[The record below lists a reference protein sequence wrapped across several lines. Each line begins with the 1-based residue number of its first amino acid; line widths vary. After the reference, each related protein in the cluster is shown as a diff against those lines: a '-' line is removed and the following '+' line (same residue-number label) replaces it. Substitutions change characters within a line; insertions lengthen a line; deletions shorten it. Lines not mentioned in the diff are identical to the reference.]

1 MRVNTIK
8 KIIAAILAAVLCFGV
23 LPSRSFFNTLSAVVK
38 AANADSLNEAYADG
52 TSLMPIG
59 PAFTVDT
66 LLSWE
71 PTNDPD
77 SDYSRSVVPLADR
90 YTGFTVNDYA
100 NPDAKLMVCS
110 LANSKHDATNAQG
123 QESFSSYAFNYWQ
136 YATSFVYWSGS
147 KRGQVV
153 VPTGEF
159 TDAAHTNGV
168 PVMGTIFFDWGG
180 NSSVV
185 ENFVRNY
192 RSVADK
198 LIEVMEY
205 YGFDGYF
212 FNEETA
218 VDYTTAGNLRSMIAY
233 MRQQRPNML
242 IGWYDSITDSGNLSY
257 QDAVNGSNSGWVSA
271 GVNEFFMN
279 YNWTTQ
285 DVNTTVSTMQG
296 LGKSQYEAFAG
307 LDVQQNCM
315 NTNFS
320 SNYLLNNNNN
330 KLKLSLALYCPNS
343 TMGLSGDGADF
354 HEVERQFYVN
364 GGDPRSTS
372 SSGWAGMSRFF
383 ADHTTII
390 SAPFVTN
397 FNSGHGKA
405 FYIDGVK
412 SRDAEW
418 SYQSV
423 QDVMPTWTWIIDSN
437 GQKLSGAYDFEDA
450 YNGGSSIKFYGSLT
464 ANKPNNIMLYSTN
477 LDINGSTNIAVTA
490 KNDRGLMKLVAYYGD
505 SSTSSYANCQKATFA
520 LDASSGGWTTSNV
533 SLASLSG
540 KKLYAIG
547 FEIGGTSNVSD
558 YQVNIGRLAVTDSE
572 AAAASASNARLEEI
586 IYLDAYTAE
595 ARIKW
600 NGNNASTYEI
610 YRLNADGTRTLIM
623 ETPNTA
629 YYIPNLV
636 RNDDQAD
643 VTIEVVPVNANGVR
657 GESSRFTIDWP
668 YENGDTEKL
677 SDVTVPVNICPL
689 AEVTG
694 YSAQNDGEPA
704 SKAIDGTSENGSKW
718 CATNAQS
725 GWMTIKLDQPR
736 TIKRIRIEHAEYGGE
751 AQNMNTIAFSVQYKS
766 GNNWVTAYSTNNN
779 SSAVTDELITPVTA
793 QEWRLYI
800 SNSGSSAWGAIRIYE
815 WQMFETT
822 ERNRTDIV
830 LMKFAS
836 AKNNKGASDTFSL
849 THAPTGS
856 TVRLYLRDANGNYTQ
871 IASKEAQ
878 SSTVSFTGLDYGSDA
893 GRVFYTVQ
901 EGKQEESIK
910 LSTAFDAEPGAV
922 KYSITVV
929 QPANG
934 TVSASAT
941 SATAGTTVKLTA
953 TPAEGYTLDYF
964 TLDGARINGDTFIMP
979 ARNVEV
985 SAVFTANAYS
995 ITVVQP
1001 TGGTVSASATSATA
1015 GTTVKLTATPAEGYT
1030 LDYFTLDGARINGN
1044 TFSMPARNVEVSAV
1058 FTANAYSITV
1068 VQPTGGTVSAS
1079 TTSAAAG
1086 TTIELTATPAEG
1098 YTLDYFTL
1106 DGERI
1111 NGDTFSMPARNVEVS
1126 AVFTANA
1133 YSITVVQ
1140 PTGGTVSASATSA
1153 TAGTTVK
1160 LTATPAEGYTLDYFT
1175 LDGARINGDTFI
1187 MPARNVEVSAVFTA
1201 NAYSITV
1208 VQPTGGTVSASATSA
1223 TAGTTVKLTATPA
1236 EGYTLDYF
1244 TLDGAR
1250 INGDTFIM
1258 PARNVEVSAVFT
1270 ANAYS
1275 ITVVQP
1281 TGGTVS
1287 ASATSAT
1294 AGTTVKLTATPA
1306 EGYTLDYFT
1315 LDGARI
1321 NGDTFIMPARNVEVS
1336 AVFTANAYSITV
1348 VQPAGGTVSASKL
1361 SAFFGEAV
1369 ELTAVPD
1376 EGYELSHYVVNGA
1389 ANNGGTFTMPA
1400 RDVIVTAVFT
1410 KVAEPSVNLALNATI
1425 YYSNKKY
1432 PDYAKNGPQHA
1443 FDGKMSDRE
1452 ADKWHASGVNGWVA
1466 FDIHTPVANP
1476 ILKIYHA
1483 GSAGENSNLN
1493 TSSWDVYILNER
1505 YLTEEAY
1512 FNMDRSTQ
1520 NRVCQIAWFWKR
1532 IHVTTGNTADISID
1546 HIDMPEARRLF
1557 KINMRKT
1564 NQTGYPYYLNVYEIE
1579 MYAGN

>member
-8 KIIAAILAAVLCFGV
+8 KIIAALLAAVFCFGV
-23 LPSRSFFNTLSAVVK
+23 LPSRSFFSTLSAVVK

-233 MRQQRPNML
+233 MRQQKPNML

-285 DVNTTVSTMQG
+285 DVNTTVSTMQN

-315 NTNFS
+315 NTYFS
-320 SNYLLNNNNN
+320 SNYLLNNSN

-600 NGNNASTYEI
+600 NGNNASSYEI

-718 CATNAQS
+718 CATNKQS

-736 TIKRIRIEHAEYGGE
+736 TIKRIRIEHAQYGGE

-766 GNNWVTAYSTNNN
+766 GNNWVTVYSTNNN

-922 KYSITVV
+922 KYSINVV

-964 TLDGARINGDTFIMP
+964 TLDGARING
-979 ARNVEV
+979 N
-985 SAVFTANAYS
+985 
-995 ITVVQP
+995 
-1001 TGGTVSASATSATA
+1001 
-1015 GTTVKLTATPAEGYT
+1015 
-1030 LDYFTLDGARINGN
+1030 
-1044 TFSMPARNVEVSAV
+1044 
-1058 FTANAYSITV
+1058 
-1068 VQPTGGTVSAS
+1068 
-1079 TTSAAAG
+1079 
-1086 TTIELTATPAEG
+1086 
-1098 YTLDYFTL
+1098 
-1106 DGERI
+1106 
-1111 NGDTFSMPARNVEVS
+1111 
-1126 AVFTANA
+1126 
-1133 YSITVVQ
+1133 
-1140 PTGGTVSASATSA
+1140 
-1153 TAGTTVK
+1153 
-1160 LTATPAEGYTLDYFT
+1160 
-1175 LDGARINGDTFI
+1175 
-1187 MPARNVEVSAVFTA
+1187 
-1201 NAYSITV
+1201 
-1208 VQPTGGTVSASATSA
+1208 
-1223 TAGTTVKLTATPA
+1223 
-1236 EGYTLDYF
+1236 
-1244 TLDGAR
+1244 
-1250 INGDTFIM
+1250 
-1258 PARNVEVSAVFT
+1258 
-1270 ANAYS
+1270 
-1275 ITVVQP
+1275 
-1281 TGGTVS
+1281 
-1287 ASATSAT
+1287 
-1294 AGTTVKLTATPA
+1294 
-1306 EGYTLDYFT
+1306 
-1315 LDGARI
+1315 
-1321 NGDTFIMPARNVEVS
+1321 TFIMPARNVEVS

-1348 VQPAGGTVSASKL
+1348 VQPANGTVSASKL

-1410 KVAEPSVNLALNATI
+1410 KVAEPSVNLALNATV

-1443 FDGKMSDRE
+1443 FDGKMSDPE
-1452 ADKWHASGVNGWVA
+1452 ADKWHASGINGWVA

-1483 GSAGENSNLN
+1483 GSAGEDSNLN

-1564 NQTGYPYYLNVYEIE
+1564 NQTGYPYHLNVYEIE

>member
-8 KIIAAILAAVLCFGV
+8 KIIAAILATVLCFGV

-218 VDYTTAGNLRSMIAY
+218 VNYTTAGNLRSMIAY

-285 DVNTTVSTMQG
+285 DVNTTVSTMQN

-315 NTNFS
+315 NTYFS
-320 SNYLLNNNNN
+320 SNYLLNNSN

-505 SSTSSYANCQKATFA
+505 SSTSSYANCQKAAFA

-547 FEIGGTSNVSD
+547 FEIGDTSNVSD

-600 NGNNASTYEI
+600 NGNNASSYEI

-704 SKAIDGTSENGSKW
+704 WKAIDGTSENGSKW
-718 CATNAQS
+718 CATNKQS

-766 GNNWVTAYSTNNN
+766 GNNWVTVYSTTNN

-800 SNSGSSAWGAIRIYE
+800 YNSGSSAWGAIRIYE
-815 WQMFETT
+815 WQMFEST
-822 ERNRTDIV
+822 ERERSDIV

-849 THAPTGS
+849 THAPTSS

-901 EGKQEESIK
+901 EGVQEESIK

-922 KYSITVV
+922 KYSINVV

-934 TVSASAT
+934 SVAASA
-941 SATAGTTVKLTA
+941 
-953 TPAEGYTLDYF
+953 
-964 TLDGARINGDTFIMP
+964 
-979 ARNVEV
+979 
-985 SAVFTANAYS
+985 
-995 ITVVQP
+995 
-1001 TGGTVSASATSATA
+1001 
-1015 GTTVKLTATPAEGYT
+1015 
-1030 LDYFTLDGARINGN
+1030 
-1044 TFSMPARNVEVSAV
+1044 
-1058 FTANAYSITV
+1058 
-1068 VQPTGGTVSAS
+1068 
-1079 TTSAAAG
+1079 TSAAAG
-1086 TTIELTATPAEG
+1086 TIIELAATPAEG

-1106 DGERI
+1106 DGE
-1111 NGDTFSMPARNVEVS
+1111 
-1126 AVFTANA
+1126 
-1133 YSITVVQ
+1133 
-1140 PTGGTVSASATSA
+1140 
-1153 TAGTTVK
+1153 
-1160 LTATPAEGYTLDYFT
+1160 
-1175 LDGARINGDTFI
+1175 
-1187 MPARNVEVSAVFTA
+1187 
-1201 NAYSITV
+1201 
-1208 VQPTGGTVSASATSA
+1208 
-1223 TAGTTVKLTATPA
+1223 
-1236 EGYTLDYF
+1236 
-1244 TLDGAR
+1244 
-1250 INGDTFIM
+1250 
-1258 PARNVEVSAVFT
+1258 
-1270 ANAYS
+1270 
-1275 ITVVQP
+1275 
-1281 TGGTVS
+1281 
-1287 ASATSAT
+1287 
-1294 AGTTVKLTATPA
+1294 
-1306 EGYTLDYFT
+1306 
-1315 LDGARI
+1315 RI

-1348 VQPAGGTVSASKL
+1348 VQPAGGTVSASATSAAAGTTVKLTATPAEGYTLDYFTLDGERINGNTFSMPARNVEVSAVFTANAYSITVVQPAGGTVTASKL

-1452 ADKWHASGVNGWVA
+1452 ADKWHASGINGWVA

-1483 GSAGENSNLN
+1483 GSAGEGSDLN

-1520 NRVCQIAWFWKR
+1520 NRVCQIAWFWKK
-1532 IHVTTGNTADISID
+1532 IHVTNGNTADISVD

>member
-1 MRVNTIK
+1 M
-8 KIIAAILAAVLCFGV
+8 IL
-23 LPSRSFFNTLSAVVK
+23 N
-38 AANADSLNEAYADG
+38 
-52 TSLMPIG
+52 
-59 PAFTVDT
+59 
-66 LLSWE
+66 
-71 PTNDPD
+71 
-77 SDYSRSVVPLADR
+77 
-90 YTGFTVNDYA
+90 
-100 NPDAKLMVCS
+100 
-110 LANSKHDATNAQG
+110 
-123 QESFSSYAFNYWQ
+123 
-136 YATSFVYWSGS
+136 SFV
-147 KRGQVV
+147 
-153 VPTGEF
+153 
-159 TDAAHTNGV
+159 
-168 PVMGTIFFDWGG
+168 
-180 NSSVV
+180 
-185 ENFVRNY
+185 
-192 RSVADK
+192 
-198 LIEVMEY
+198 
-205 YGFDGYF
+205 
-212 FNEETA
+212 
-218 VDYTTAGNLRSMIAY
+218 
-233 MRQQRPNML
+233 
-242 IGWYDSITDSGNLSY
+242 
-257 QDAVNGSNSGWVSA
+257 
-271 GVNEFFMN
+271 
-279 YNWTTQ
+279 
-285 DVNTTVSTMQG
+285 TV
-296 LGKSQYEAFAG
+296 
-307 LDVQQNCM
+307 
-315 NTNFS
+315 
-320 SNYLLNNNNN
+320 
-330 KLKLSLALYCPNS
+330 
-343 TMGLSGDGADF
+343 
-354 HEVERQFYVN
+354 
-364 GGDPRSTS
+364 
-372 SSGWAGMSRFF
+372 
-383 ADHTTII
+383 
-390 SAPFVTN
+390 
-397 FNSGHGKA
+397 
-405 FYIDGVK
+405 
-412 SRDAEW
+412 
-418 SYQSV
+418 
-423 QDVMPTWTWIIDSN
+423 
-437 GQKLSGAYDFEDA
+437 
-450 YNGGSSIKFYGSLT
+450 
-464 ANKPNNIMLYSTN
+464 
-477 LDINGSTNIAVTA
+477 
-490 KNDRGLMKLVAYYGD
+490 
-505 SSTSSYANCQKATFA
+505 
-520 LDASSGGWTTSNV
+520 
-533 SLASLSG
+533 
-540 KKLYAIG
+540 
-547 FEIGGTSNVSD
+547 

-643 VTIEVVPVNANGVR
+643 VTVEVVPVNANGVR

-704 SKAIDGTSENGSKW
+704 WKAIDGTSENGSKW
-718 CATNAQS
+718 CATNKQS

-751 AQNMNTIAFSVQYKS
+751 SQDMNTIAFSVQYKS
-766 GNNWVTAYSTNNN
+766 GNNWVTVYSTNNN

-800 SNSGSSAWGAIRIYE
+800 NNSGSSAWGAIRIYE

-922 KYSITVV
+922 KYSINVV

-934 TVSASAT
+934 SVAASAT

-964 TLDGARINGDTFIMP
+964 TLDGERINGDTFIMP
-979 ARNVEV
+979 ARNVDV

-1015 GTTVKLTATPAEGYT
+1015 GTTIELTASPAEGYT
-1030 LDYFTLDGARINGN
+1030 LDYFTLDGA
-1044 TFSMPARNVEVSAV
+1044 
-1058 FTANAYSITV
+1058 
-1068 VQPTGGTVSAS
+1068 
-1079 TTSAAAG
+1079 
-1086 TTIELTATPAEG
+1086 
-1098 YTLDYFTL
+1098 
-1106 DGERI
+1106 RI

-1140 PTGGTVSASATSA
+1140 PASGSVAASATSA
-1153 TAGTTVK
+1153 TAGTTIE

-1175 LDGARINGDTFI
+1175 LDGARINGNTFI

-1208 VQPTGGTVSASATSA
+1208 VQPAGGTVSASATFA
-1223 TAGTTVKLTATPA
+1223 TAGTTIELTATPA

-1244 TLDGAR
+1244 TLDGER
-1250 INGDTFIM
+1250 INGNTFSM
-1258 PARNVEVSAVFT
+1258 PA
-1270 ANAYS
+1270 
-1275 ITVVQP
+1275 Q
-1281 TGGTVS
+1281 
-1287 ASATSAT
+1287 
-1294 AGTTVKLTATPA
+1294 
-1306 EGYTLDYFT
+1306 
-1315 LDGARI
+1315 
-1321 NGDTFIMPARNVEVS
+1321 NVEVS

-1389 ANNGGTFTMPA
+1389 ANSGGTFTMPA

-1425 YYSNKKY
+1425 YYFNKKY

-1443 FDGKMSDRE
+1443 FDGKMSDPE

-1483 GSAGENSNLN
+1483 GSAGESSNLN

-1564 NQTGYPYYLNVYEIE
+1564 NQTGYPYHLNVYEIE

>member
-1 MRVNTIK
+1 M
-8 KIIAAILAAVLCFGV
+8 IL
-23 LPSRSFFNTLSAVVK
+23 N
-38 AANADSLNEAYADG
+38 
-52 TSLMPIG
+52 
-59 PAFTVDT
+59 
-66 LLSWE
+66 
-71 PTNDPD
+71 
-77 SDYSRSVVPLADR
+77 
-90 YTGFTVNDYA
+90 
-100 NPDAKLMVCS
+100 
-110 LANSKHDATNAQG
+110 
-123 QESFSSYAFNYWQ
+123 
-136 YATSFVYWSGS
+136 SFV
-147 KRGQVV
+147 
-153 VPTGEF
+153 
-159 TDAAHTNGV
+159 
-168 PVMGTIFFDWGG
+168 
-180 NSSVV
+180 
-185 ENFVRNY
+185 
-192 RSVADK
+192 
-198 LIEVMEY
+198 
-205 YGFDGYF
+205 
-212 FNEETA
+212 
-218 VDYTTAGNLRSMIAY
+218 
-233 MRQQRPNML
+233 
-242 IGWYDSITDSGNLSY
+242 
-257 QDAVNGSNSGWVSA
+257 
-271 GVNEFFMN
+271 
-279 YNWTTQ
+279 
-285 DVNTTVSTMQG
+285 TV
-296 LGKSQYEAFAG
+296 
-307 LDVQQNCM
+307 
-315 NTNFS
+315 
-320 SNYLLNNNNN
+320 
-330 KLKLSLALYCPNS
+330 
-343 TMGLSGDGADF
+343 
-354 HEVERQFYVN
+354 
-364 GGDPRSTS
+364 
-372 SSGWAGMSRFF
+372 
-383 ADHTTII
+383 
-390 SAPFVTN
+390 
-397 FNSGHGKA
+397 
-405 FYIDGVK
+405 
-412 SRDAEW
+412 
-418 SYQSV
+418 
-423 QDVMPTWTWIIDSN
+423 
-437 GQKLSGAYDFEDA
+437 
-450 YNGGSSIKFYGSLT
+450 
-464 ANKPNNIMLYSTN
+464 
-477 LDINGSTNIAVTA
+477 
-490 KNDRGLMKLVAYYGD
+490 
-505 SSTSSYANCQKATFA
+505 
-520 LDASSGGWTTSNV
+520 
-533 SLASLSG
+533 
-540 KKLYAIG
+540 
-547 FEIGGTSNVSD
+547 

-600 NGNNASTYEI
+600 SGNNASSYEI

-704 SKAIDGTSENGSKW
+704 WKAIDGTSENGSKW
-718 CATNAQS
+718 CATNKQS

-766 GNNWVTAYSTNNN
+766 GNNWVTVYSTNNN

-929 QPANG
+929 QPTNG
-934 TVSASAT
+934 SVA
-941 SATAGTTVKLTA
+941 
-953 TPAEGYTLDYF
+953 
-964 TLDGARINGDTFIMP
+964 
-979 ARNVEV
+979 
-985 SAVFTANAYS
+985 
-995 ITVVQP
+995 
-1001 TGGTVSASATSATA
+1001 
-1015 GTTVKLTATPAEGYT
+1015 
-1030 LDYFTLDGARINGN
+1030 
-1044 TFSMPARNVEVSAV
+1044 
-1058 FTANAYSITV
+1058 
-1068 VQPTGGTVSAS
+1068 
-1079 TTSAAAG
+1079 
-1086 TTIELTATPAEG
+1086 
-1098 YTLDYFTL
+1098 
-1106 DGERI
+1106 
-1111 NGDTFSMPARNVEVS
+1111 
-1126 AVFTANA
+1126 
-1133 YSITVVQ
+1133 
-1140 PTGGTVSASATSA
+1140 ASATSA

-1258 PARNVEVSAVFT
+1258 PARNVDVSAVFT

-1275 ITVVQP
+1275 I
-1281 TGGTVS
+1281 
-1287 ASATSAT
+1287 
-1294 AGTTVKLTATPA
+1294 
-1306 EGYTLDYFT
+1306 
-1315 LDGARI
+1315 
-1321 NGDTFIMPARNVEVS
+1321 N
-1336 AVFTANAYSITV
+1336 V
-1348 VQPAGGTVSASKL
+1348 VQPANGTVTASKL

-1443 FDGKMSDRE
+1443 FDGKMSDPE
-1452 ADKWHASGVNGWVA
+1452 ADKWHASGINGWVA

-1483 GSAGENSNLN
+1483 GSAGEDSNLN

-1564 NQTGYPYYLNVYEIE
+1564 NQTGYPYHLNVYEIE

>member
-180 NSSVV
+180 NSSIV

-233 MRQQRPNML
+233 MRQQKPNML

-285 DVNTTVSTMQG
+285 DVNTTVSTMQN

-320 SNYLLNNNNN
+320 SNYLLNNSN

-383 ADHTTII
+383 ADHTTIV

-600 NGNNASTYEI
+600 NGNNASSYEI

-629 YYIPNLV
+629 YYIPKLV

-704 SKAIDGTSENGSKW
+704 WKAIDGTSENGSKW
-718 CATNAQS
+718 CATNARS

-751 AQNMNTIAFSVQYKS
+751 AQDMNTIAFSVQYKS
-766 GNNWVTAYSTNNN
+766 GNNWVTVYSTTNN

-800 SNSGSSAWGAIRIYE
+800 YNSGSSAWGAIRIYE
-815 WQMFETT
+815 WQMFEST
-822 ERNRTDIV
+822 ERERSDIV

-849 THAPTGS
+849 THAPTSS

-901 EGKQEESIK
+901 EGVQEESIK

-922 KYSITVV
+922 KYSINVV

-934 TVSASAT
+934 SVAASAT

-953 TPAEGYTLDYF
+953 NPAEGYTLDYF

-1015 GTTVKLTATPAEGYT
+1015 GTTVKLTA
-1030 LDYFTLDGARINGN
+1030 N
-1044 TFSMPARNVEVSAV
+1044 
-1058 FTANAYSITV
+1058 
-1068 VQPTGGTVSAS
+1068 
-1079 TTSAAAG
+1079 
-1086 TTIELTATPAEG
+1086 
-1098 YTLDYFTL
+1098 
-1106 DGERI
+1106 
-1111 NGDTFSMPARNVEVS
+1111 
-1126 AVFTANA
+1126 
-1133 YSITVVQ
+1133 
-1140 PTGGTVSASATSA
+1140 
-1153 TAGTTVK
+1153 
-1160 LTATPAEGYTLDYFT
+1160 PAEGYTLDYFT

-1223 TAGTTVKLTATPA
+1223 TAGTTVKLTA
-1236 EGYTLDYF
+1236 
-1244 TLDGAR
+1244 
-1250 INGDTFIM
+1250 N
-1258 PARNVEVSAVFT
+1258 
-1270 ANAYS
+1270 
-1275 ITVVQP
+1275 
-1281 TGGTVS
+1281 
-1287 ASATSAT
+1287 
-1294 AGTTVKLTATPA
+1294 PA

-1348 VQPAGGTVSASKL
+1348 VQPANGSVAASATSATAGTTVKLTANPAEGYTLDYFTLDGERINGDIFIMPARNVEVSAVFTANAYSITVVQPAGGSVAASATSATAGTTIELAATPAEGYTLDYFTLDGERINGDTFIMPARNVEVSAVFTANAYSITVVQPANGTVSASKL

-1443 FDGKMSDRE
+1443 FDGKMSDPE
-1452 ADKWHASGVNGWVA
+1452 ADKWHASGINGWVA

-1483 GSAGENSNLN
+1483 GSAGEASNLN

-1532 IHVTTGNTADISID
+1532 IHVTTGNTADISVD

>member
-1 MRVNTIK
+1 M
-8 KIIAAILAAVLCFGV
+8 IL
-23 LPSRSFFNTLSAVVK
+23 N
-38 AANADSLNEAYADG
+38 
-52 TSLMPIG
+52 
-59 PAFTVDT
+59 
-66 LLSWE
+66 
-71 PTNDPD
+71 
-77 SDYSRSVVPLADR
+77 
-90 YTGFTVNDYA
+90 
-100 NPDAKLMVCS
+100 
-110 LANSKHDATNAQG
+110 
-123 QESFSSYAFNYWQ
+123 
-136 YATSFVYWSGS
+136 SFV
-147 KRGQVV
+147 
-153 VPTGEF
+153 
-159 TDAAHTNGV
+159 
-168 PVMGTIFFDWGG
+168 
-180 NSSVV
+180 
-185 ENFVRNY
+185 
-192 RSVADK
+192 
-198 LIEVMEY
+198 
-205 YGFDGYF
+205 
-212 FNEETA
+212 
-218 VDYTTAGNLRSMIAY
+218 
-233 MRQQRPNML
+233 
-242 IGWYDSITDSGNLSY
+242 
-257 QDAVNGSNSGWVSA
+257 
-271 GVNEFFMN
+271 
-279 YNWTTQ
+279 
-285 DVNTTVSTMQG
+285 TV
-296 LGKSQYEAFAG
+296 
-307 LDVQQNCM
+307 
-315 NTNFS
+315 
-320 SNYLLNNNNN
+320 
-330 KLKLSLALYCPNS
+330 
-343 TMGLSGDGADF
+343 
-354 HEVERQFYVN
+354 
-364 GGDPRSTS
+364 
-372 SSGWAGMSRFF
+372 
-383 ADHTTII
+383 
-390 SAPFVTN
+390 
-397 FNSGHGKA
+397 
-405 FYIDGVK
+405 
-412 SRDAEW
+412 
-418 SYQSV
+418 
-423 QDVMPTWTWIIDSN
+423 
-437 GQKLSGAYDFEDA
+437 
-450 YNGGSSIKFYGSLT
+450 
-464 ANKPNNIMLYSTN
+464 
-477 LDINGSTNIAVTA
+477 
-490 KNDRGLMKLVAYYGD
+490 
-505 SSTSSYANCQKATFA
+505 
-520 LDASSGGWTTSNV
+520 
-533 SLASLSG
+533 
-540 KKLYAIG
+540 
-547 FEIGGTSNVSD
+547 

-600 NGNNASTYEI
+600 NGNNASSYEI

-704 SKAIDGTSENGSKW
+704 WKAIDGTSENGSKW
-718 CATNAQS
+718 CATNARS

-751 AQNMNTIAFSVQYKS
+751 AQDMNTIAFSVQYKS
-766 GNNWVTAYSTNNN
+766 GNNWVTVYSTNSN

-922 KYSITVV
+922 KYSINVV

-934 TVSASAT
+934 SVAASAT

-1015 GTTVKLTATPAEGYT
+1015 GTTIELTANPAEGYT
-1030 LDYFTLDGARINGN
+1030 LDYFTLDG
-1044 TFSMPARNVEVSAV
+1044 T
-1058 FTANAYSITV
+1058 
-1068 VQPTGGTVSAS
+1068 
-1079 TTSAAAG
+1079 
-1086 TTIELTATPAEG
+1086 
-1098 YTLDYFTL
+1098 
-1106 DGERI
+1106 
-1111 NGDTFSMPARNVEVS
+1111 
-1126 AVFTANA
+1126 
-1133 YSITVVQ
+1133 
-1140 PTGGTVSASATSA
+1140 
-1153 TAGTTVK
+1153 
-1160 LTATPAEGYTLDYFT
+1160 
-1175 LDGARINGDTFI
+1175 
-1187 MPARNVEVSAVFTA
+1187 
-1201 NAYSITV
+1201 
-1208 VQPTGGTVSASATSA
+1208 
-1223 TAGTTVKLTATPA
+1223 
-1236 EGYTLDYF
+1236 
-1244 TLDGAR
+1244 
-1250 INGDTFIM
+1250 
-1258 PARNVEVSAVFT
+1258 
-1270 ANAYS
+1270 
-1275 ITVVQP
+1275 
-1281 TGGTVS
+1281 
-1287 ASATSAT
+1287 
-1294 AGTTVKLTATPA
+1294 
-1306 EGYTLDYFT
+1306 
-1315 LDGARI
+1315 RI

-1348 VQPAGGTVSASKL
+1348 VQPAGGTVTASKL

-1443 FDGKMSDRE
+1443 FDGKMSDPE
-1452 ADKWHASGVNGWVA
+1452 ADKWHASGINGWVA

-1483 GSAGENSNLN
+1483 GSASEDSNLN

-1520 NRVCQIAWFWKR
+1520 NRVCQIAWFWKK
-1532 IHVTTGNTADISID
+1532 IHVTNGNTADISID

-1564 NQTGYPYYLNVYEIE
+1564 NQTGYPYHLNVYEIE

>member
-1 MRVNTIK
+1 MKGKQYEGKYDK
-8 KIIAAILAAVLCFGV
+8 KIIAAILAAVFCFGV

-168 PVMGTIFFDWGG
+168 PVMGTIFFDWNGD
-180 NSSVV
+180 SSVV

-218 VDYTTAGNLRSMIAY
+218 VNYTTAGNLRSMIAY

-285 DVNTTVSTMQG
+285 DVNTTVSTMQN

-315 NTNFS
+315 NTYFS
-320 SNYLLNNNNN
+320 SNYLLNNSN

-477 LDINGSTNIAVTA
+477 LDINGSTNIAVTS

-505 SSTSSYANCQKATFA
+505 SSTSSYANCQKAAFA

-600 NGNNASTYEI
+600 NGNNASSYEI

-643 VTIEVVPVNANGVR
+643 VTVEVVPVNANGVR
-657 GESSRFTIDWP
+657 GESSRFTIDWL

-704 SKAIDGTSENGSKW
+704 WKAIDGTSENGSKW
-718 CATNAQS
+718 CATNARS

-751 AQNMNTIAFSVQYKS
+751 AQDMNTIAFSVQYKS
-766 GNNWVTAYSTNNN
+766 GNNWVTVYSTNSN
-779 SSAVTDELITPVTA
+779 SSDVTDELITPVTA

-849 THAPTGS
+849 TNAPTGS

-922 KYSITVV
+922 KYSINVV

-934 TVSASAT
+934 SVAASAT

-964 TLDGARINGDTFIMP
+964 TLDG
-979 ARNVEV
+979 E
-985 SAVFTANAYS
+985 
-995 ITVVQP
+995 
-1001 TGGTVSASATSATA
+1001 
-1015 GTTVKLTATPAEGYT
+1015 
-1030 LDYFTLDGARINGN
+1030 
-1044 TFSMPARNVEVSAV
+1044 
-1058 FTANAYSITV
+1058 
-1068 VQPTGGTVSAS
+1068 
-1079 TTSAAAG
+1079 
-1086 TTIELTATPAEG
+1086 
-1098 YTLDYFTL
+1098 
-1106 DGERI
+1106 
-1111 NGDTFSMPARNVEVS
+1111 
-1126 AVFTANA
+1126 
-1133 YSITVVQ
+1133 
-1140 PTGGTVSASATSA
+1140 
-1153 TAGTTVK
+1153 
-1160 LTATPAEGYTLDYFT
+1160 
-1175 LDGARINGDTFI
+1175 
-1187 MPARNVEVSAVFTA
+1187 
-1201 NAYSITV
+1201 
-1208 VQPTGGTVSASATSA
+1208 
-1223 TAGTTVKLTATPA
+1223 
-1236 EGYTLDYF
+1236 
-1244 TLDGAR
+1244 
-1250 INGDTFIM
+1250 
-1258 PARNVEVSAVFT
+1258 
-1270 ANAYS
+1270 
-1275 ITVVQP
+1275 
-1281 TGGTVS
+1281 
-1287 ASATSAT
+1287 
-1294 AGTTVKLTATPA
+1294 
-1306 EGYTLDYFT
+1306 
-1315 LDGARI
+1315 RI

-1348 VQPAGGTVSASKL
+1348 VQPANGTVSASATSATAGTTIELTATPAEGYTLDYFTLDGERINGHTFSMPARNVEVSAVFTANAYSITVVQPAGGTVTASKL

-1443 FDGKMSDRE
+1443 FDGKMSDLE
-1452 ADKWHASGVNGWVA
+1452 ADKWHASGINGWVA

-1532 IHVTTGNTADISID
+1532 IHVTTGNTADISVD

>member
-8 KIIAAILAAVLCFGV
+8 KIIAALLAAVFCFGV
-23 LPSRSFFNTLSAVVK
+23 LPSRSFFSTLSAVVK

-233 MRQQRPNML
+233 MRQQKPNML

-285 DVNTTVSTMQG
+285 DVNTTVSTMQN

-315 NTNFS
+315 NTYFS
-320 SNYLLNNNNN
+320 SNYLLNNSN

-600 NGNNASTYEI
+600 NGNNASSYEI

-718 CATNAQS
+718 CATNKQS

-736 TIKRIRIEHAEYGGE
+736 TIKRIRIEHAQYGGE

-766 GNNWVTAYSTNNN
+766 GNNWVTVYSTNNN

-922 KYSITVV
+922 KYSINVV

-964 TLDGARINGDTFIMP
+964 TLDG
-979 ARNVEV
+979 E
-985 SAVFTANAYS
+985 
-995 ITVVQP
+995 
-1001 TGGTVSASATSATA
+1001 
-1015 GTTVKLTATPAEGYT
+1015 
-1030 LDYFTLDGARINGN
+1030 RINGN
-1044 TFSMPARNVEVSAV
+1044 
-1058 FTANAYSITV
+1058 
-1068 VQPTGGTVSAS
+1068 
-1079 TTSAAAG
+1079 
-1086 TTIELTATPAEG
+1086 
-1098 YTLDYFTL
+1098 
-1106 DGERI
+1106 
-1111 NGDTFSMPARNVEVS
+1111 
-1126 AVFTANA
+1126 
-1133 YSITVVQ
+1133 
-1140 PTGGTVSASATSA
+1140 
-1153 TAGTTVK
+1153 
-1160 LTATPAEGYTLDYFT
+1160 
-1175 LDGARINGDTFI
+1175 
-1187 MPARNVEVSAVFTA
+1187 
-1201 NAYSITV
+1201 
-1208 VQPTGGTVSASATSA
+1208 
-1223 TAGTTVKLTATPA
+1223 
-1236 EGYTLDYF
+1236 
-1244 TLDGAR
+1244 
-1250 INGDTFIM
+1250 
-1258 PARNVEVSAVFT
+1258 
-1270 ANAYS
+1270 
-1275 ITVVQP
+1275 
-1281 TGGTVS
+1281 
-1287 ASATSAT
+1287 
-1294 AGTTVKLTATPA
+1294 
-1306 EGYTLDYFT
+1306 
-1315 LDGARI
+1315 
-1321 NGDTFIMPARNVEVS
+1321 TFIMPARNVEVS

-1348 VQPAGGTVSASKL
+1348 VQPANGTVSASKL

-1410 KVAEPSVNLALNATI
+1410 KVAEPSVNLALNATV

-1443 FDGKMSDRE
+1443 FDGKMSDPE
-1452 ADKWHASGVNGWVA
+1452 ADKWHASGINGWVA

-1483 GSAGENSNLN
+1483 GSAGEDSNLN

-1564 NQTGYPYYLNVYEIE
+1564 NQTGYPYHLNVYEIE

>member
-1 MRVNTIK
+1 M
-8 KIIAAILAAVLCFGV
+8 IL
-23 LPSRSFFNTLSAVVK
+23 N
-38 AANADSLNEAYADG
+38 
-52 TSLMPIG
+52 
-59 PAFTVDT
+59 
-66 LLSWE
+66 
-71 PTNDPD
+71 
-77 SDYSRSVVPLADR
+77 
-90 YTGFTVNDYA
+90 
-100 NPDAKLMVCS
+100 
-110 LANSKHDATNAQG
+110 
-123 QESFSSYAFNYWQ
+123 
-136 YATSFVYWSGS
+136 SFV
-147 KRGQVV
+147 
-153 VPTGEF
+153 
-159 TDAAHTNGV
+159 
-168 PVMGTIFFDWGG
+168 
-180 NSSVV
+180 
-185 ENFVRNY
+185 
-192 RSVADK
+192 
-198 LIEVMEY
+198 
-205 YGFDGYF
+205 
-212 FNEETA
+212 
-218 VDYTTAGNLRSMIAY
+218 
-233 MRQQRPNML
+233 
-242 IGWYDSITDSGNLSY
+242 
-257 QDAVNGSNSGWVSA
+257 
-271 GVNEFFMN
+271 
-279 YNWTTQ
+279 
-285 DVNTTVSTMQG
+285 TV
-296 LGKSQYEAFAG
+296 
-307 LDVQQNCM
+307 
-315 NTNFS
+315 
-320 SNYLLNNNNN
+320 
-330 KLKLSLALYCPNS
+330 
-343 TMGLSGDGADF
+343 
-354 HEVERQFYVN
+354 
-364 GGDPRSTS
+364 
-372 SSGWAGMSRFF
+372 
-383 ADHTTII
+383 
-390 SAPFVTN
+390 
-397 FNSGHGKA
+397 
-405 FYIDGVK
+405 
-412 SRDAEW
+412 
-418 SYQSV
+418 
-423 QDVMPTWTWIIDSN
+423 
-437 GQKLSGAYDFEDA
+437 
-450 YNGGSSIKFYGSLT
+450 
-464 ANKPNNIMLYSTN
+464 
-477 LDINGSTNIAVTA
+477 
-490 KNDRGLMKLVAYYGD
+490 
-505 SSTSSYANCQKATFA
+505 
-520 LDASSGGWTTSNV
+520 
-533 SLASLSG
+533 
-540 KKLYAIG
+540 
-547 FEIGGTSNVSD
+547 

-600 NGNNASTYEI
+600 NGNNASSYEI

-704 SKAIDGTSENGSKW
+704 WKAIDGTSENGSKW
-718 CATNAQS
+718 CATNARS

-751 AQNMNTIAFSVQYKS
+751 AQDMNTIAFSVQYKS
-766 GNNWVTAYSTNNN
+766 GNNWVTVYSTTNN

-800 SNSGSSAWGAIRIYE
+800 YNSGSSAWGAIRIYE
-815 WQMFETT
+815 WQMFEST
-822 ERNRTDIV
+822 ERERSDIV

-901 EGKQEESIK
+901 EGVQEESIK

-922 KYSITVV
+922 KYSINVV

-934 TVSASAT
+934 SVAASAT
-941 SATAGTTVKLTA
+941 SAAAGTTVKLTA

-964 TLDGARINGDTFIMP
+964 TLDG
-979 ARNVEV
+979 E
-985 SAVFTANAYS
+985 
-995 ITVVQP
+995 
-1001 TGGTVSASATSATA
+1001 
-1015 GTTVKLTATPAEGYT
+1015 
-1030 LDYFTLDGARINGN
+1030 
-1044 TFSMPARNVEVSAV
+1044 
-1058 FTANAYSITV
+1058 
-1068 VQPTGGTVSAS
+1068 
-1079 TTSAAAG
+1079 
-1086 TTIELTATPAEG
+1086 
-1098 YTLDYFTL
+1098 
-1106 DGERI
+1106 
-1111 NGDTFSMPARNVEVS
+1111 
-1126 AVFTANA
+1126 
-1133 YSITVVQ
+1133 
-1140 PTGGTVSASATSA
+1140 
-1153 TAGTTVK
+1153 
-1160 LTATPAEGYTLDYFT
+1160 
-1175 LDGARINGDTFI
+1175 
-1187 MPARNVEVSAVFTA
+1187 
-1201 NAYSITV
+1201 
-1208 VQPTGGTVSASATSA
+1208 
-1223 TAGTTVKLTATPA
+1223 
-1236 EGYTLDYF
+1236 
-1244 TLDGAR
+1244 
-1250 INGDTFIM
+1250 
-1258 PARNVEVSAVFT
+1258 
-1270 ANAYS
+1270 
-1275 ITVVQP
+1275 
-1281 TGGTVS
+1281 
-1287 ASATSAT
+1287 
-1294 AGTTVKLTATPA
+1294 
-1306 EGYTLDYFT
+1306 
-1315 LDGARI
+1315 RI

-1348 VQPAGGTVSASKL
+1348 VQPANGTVSASKL

-1443 FDGKMSDRE
+1443 FDGKMSDPE
-1452 ADKWHASGVNGWVA
+1452 ADKWHASGINGWVA

-1483 GSAGENSNLN
+1483 GSAGENSDLN

-1564 NQTGYPYYLNVYEIE
+1564 NQTGYPYHLNVYEIE

>member
-8 KIIAAILAAVLCFGV
+8 KIIAAILAAVFCFGV

-212 FNEETA
+212 FNEETG

-320 SNYLLNNNNN
+320 SNYLLNNSN

-600 NGNNASTYEI
+600 NGNNASSYEI

-704 SKAIDGTSENGSKW
+704 WKAIDGTSENGSKW
-718 CATNAQS
+718 CATNKQS

-736 TIKRIRIEHAEYGGE
+736 TIKRIRIEHAQYGGE

-766 GNNWVTAYSTNNN
+766 GNNWVTVYSTNNN

-922 KYSITVV
+922 KYSINVV

-934 TVSASAT
+934 SVAASAT
-941 SATAGTTVKLTA
+941 SATAGTT
-953 TPAEGYTLDYF
+953 
-964 TLDGARINGDTFIMP
+964 
-979 ARNVEV
+979 
-985 SAVFTANAYS
+985 
-995 ITVVQP
+995 
-1001 TGGTVSASATSATA
+1001 
-1015 GTTVKLTATPAEGYT
+1015 
-1030 LDYFTLDGARINGN
+1030 
-1044 TFSMPARNVEVSAV
+1044 
-1058 FTANAYSITV
+1058 
-1068 VQPTGGTVSAS
+1068 
-1079 TTSAAAG
+1079 
-1086 TTIELTATPAEG
+1086 IE
-1098 YTLDYFTL
+1098 
-1106 DGERI
+1106 
-1111 NGDTFSMPARNVEVS
+1111 
-1126 AVFTANA
+1126 
-1133 YSITVVQ
+1133 
-1140 PTGGTVSASATSA
+1140 
-1153 TAGTTVK
+1153 

-1287 ASATSAT
+1287 AS
-1294 AGTTVKLTATPA
+1294 
-1306 EGYTLDYFT
+1306 
-1315 LDGARI
+1315 
-1321 NGDTFIMPARNVEVS
+1321 
-1336 AVFTANAYSITV
+1336 
-1348 VQPAGGTVSASKL
+1348 KL

-1410 KVAEPSVNLALNATI
+1410 KVAEPSVNLALNATV

-1443 FDGKMSDRE
+1443 FDGKMSDPE
-1452 ADKWHASGVNGWVA
+1452 ADKWHASGINGWVA

-1483 GSAGENSNLN
+1483 GFAGEGSDLN

-1564 NQTGYPYYLNVYEIE
+1564 NQTGYPYHLNVYEIE

>member
-704 SKAIDGTSENGSKW
+704 WKAIDGTSENGSKW
-718 CATNAQS
+718 CATNKQS

-736 TIKRIRIEHAEYGGE
+736 TIKRIRIEHAQYGGE

-766 GNNWVTAYSTNNN
+766 GNNWVTVYSTNSN

-922 KYSITVV
+922 KYSINVV

-934 TVSASAT
+934 SVSASAT
-941 SATAGTTVKLTA
+941 SATAGTTIELAA
-953 TPAEGYTLDYF
+953 TPSEGYTLDYF
-964 TLDGARINGDTFIMP
+964 TLDGERINGDTFIMP

-1015 GTTVKLTATPAEGYT
+1015 GTTVKLTANPAEGYT
-1030 LDYFTLDGARINGN
+1030 LDYFTLDGARINGD
-1044 TFSMPARNVEVSAV
+1044 TFIMPARNVEVSAV

-1068 VQPTGGTVSAS
+1068 VQPT
-1079 TTSAAAG
+1079 
-1086 TTIELTATPAEG
+1086 
-1098 YTLDYFTL
+1098 
-1106 DGERI
+1106 
-1111 NGDTFSMPARNVEVS
+1111 N
-1126 AVFTANA
+1126 
-1133 YSITVVQ
+1133 
-1140 PTGGTVSASATSA
+1140 GTVSASATFA
-1153 TAGTTVK
+1153 TAGTTIE

-1208 VQPTGGTVSASATSA
+1208 VQPT
-1223 TAGTTVKLTATPA
+1223 
-1236 EGYTLDYF
+1236 
-1244 TLDGAR
+1244 
-1250 INGDTFIM
+1250 
-1258 PARNVEVSAVFT
+1258 
-1270 ANAYS
+1270 
-1275 ITVVQP
+1275 
-1281 TGGTVS
+1281 
-1287 ASATSAT
+1287 
-1294 AGTTVKLTATPA
+1294 
-1306 EGYTLDYFT
+1306 
-1315 LDGARI
+1315 
-1321 NGDTFIMPARNVEVS
+1321 
-1336 AVFTANAYSITV
+1336 
-1348 VQPAGGTVSASKL
+1348 GGTVSASKL

-1410 KVAEPSVNLALNATI
+1410 KVAEPSVNLALNATV

-1443 FDGKMSDRE
+1443 FDGKMSDPE
-1452 ADKWHASGVNGWVA
+1452 ADKWHASGINGWVA

-1483 GSAGENSNLN
+1483 GFAGEGSDLN

-1564 NQTGYPYYLNVYEIE
+1564 NQTGYPYHLNVYEIE

>member
-233 MRQQRPNML
+233 MRQQKPNML

-285 DVNTTVSTMQG
+285 DVNTTVSTMQN

-315 NTNFS
+315 NTYFS
-320 SNYLLNNNNN
+320 SNYLLNNSN

-477 LDINGSTNIAVTA
+477 LDINGSTNIAVTS

-505 SSTSSYANCQKATFA
+505 SSTSSYANCQKAAFA

-600 NGNNASTYEI
+600 NGNNASSYEI

-643 VTIEVVPVNANGVR
+643 VTVEVVPVNANGVR
-657 GESSRFTIDWP
+657 GESSRFTIDWL

-704 SKAIDGTSENGSKW
+704 WKAIDGTSENGSKW
-718 CATNAQS
+718 CATNARS

-751 AQNMNTIAFSVQYKS
+751 AQDMNTIAFSVQYKS
-766 GNNWVTAYSTNNN
+766 GNNWVTVYSTNSN
-779 SSAVTDELITPVTA
+779 SSDVTDELITPVTA

-849 THAPTGS
+849 TNAPTGS

-922 KYSITVV
+922 KYSINVV

-934 TVSASAT
+934 SVAASAT

-964 TLDGARINGDTFIMP
+964 TLDG
-979 ARNVEV
+979 E
-985 SAVFTANAYS
+985 
-995 ITVVQP
+995 
-1001 TGGTVSASATSATA
+1001 
-1015 GTTVKLTATPAEGYT
+1015 
-1030 LDYFTLDGARINGN
+1030 
-1044 TFSMPARNVEVSAV
+1044 
-1058 FTANAYSITV
+1058 
-1068 VQPTGGTVSAS
+1068 
-1079 TTSAAAG
+1079 
-1086 TTIELTATPAEG
+1086 
-1098 YTLDYFTL
+1098 
-1106 DGERI
+1106 
-1111 NGDTFSMPARNVEVS
+1111 
-1126 AVFTANA
+1126 
-1133 YSITVVQ
+1133 
-1140 PTGGTVSASATSA
+1140 
-1153 TAGTTVK
+1153 
-1160 LTATPAEGYTLDYFT
+1160 
-1175 LDGARINGDTFI
+1175 
-1187 MPARNVEVSAVFTA
+1187 
-1201 NAYSITV
+1201 
-1208 VQPTGGTVSASATSA
+1208 
-1223 TAGTTVKLTATPA
+1223 
-1236 EGYTLDYF
+1236 
-1244 TLDGAR
+1244 
-1250 INGDTFIM
+1250 
-1258 PARNVEVSAVFT
+1258 
-1270 ANAYS
+1270 
-1275 ITVVQP
+1275 
-1281 TGGTVS
+1281 
-1287 ASATSAT
+1287 
-1294 AGTTVKLTATPA
+1294 
-1306 EGYTLDYFT
+1306 
-1315 LDGARI
+1315 RI

-1348 VQPAGGTVSASKL
+1348 VQPANGTVSASATSATAGTTIELTATPAEGYTLDYFTLDGERINGHTFSMPARNVEVSAVFTANAYSITVVQPTGGTVSASKL

-1410 KVAEPSVNLALNATI
+1410 KVAEPSVNLALNATV

-1443 FDGKMSDRE
+1443 FDGKMSDPE

-1483 GSAGENSNLN
+1483 GFAGEGSDLN

-1564 NQTGYPYYLNVYEIE
+1564 NQTGYPYHLNVYEIE

>member
-233 MRQQRPNML
+233 MRQQKPNML

-285 DVNTTVSTMQG
+285 DVNTTVSTMQN

-315 NTNFS
+315 NTYFS
-320 SNYLLNNNNN
+320 SNYLLNNSN

-383 ADHTTII
+383 ADHTTIV

-505 SSTSSYANCQKATFA
+505 SSTSSYANCQKVTFA

-540 KKLYAIG
+540 KKLYALG

-600 NGNNASTYEI
+600 NGNNASSYEI

-704 SKAIDGTSENGSKW
+704 WKAIDGTSENGSKW
-718 CATNAQS
+718 CATNKQS

-766 GNNWVTAYSTNNN
+766 GNNWVTVYSTNNN

-800 SNSGSSAWGAIRIYE
+800 YNSGSSAWGAIRIYE

-922 KYSITVV
+922 KYSINVVQPANGSVAASATSAAAGTIIELAATPAEGYTLDYFTLDGERINGDTFIMPARNVEVSAVFTANAYSITVV
-929 QPANG
+929 QPAGG

-941 SATAGTTVKLTA
+941 SAAAGTTVKLTA

-964 TLDGARINGDTFIMP
+964 TLDGERINGDTFIMPARNVEVSAVFTANAYSITVVQPAGGTVSASATSAAAGTTVKLTATPAEGYTLDYFTLDGERINGNTFIMP

-1001 TGGTVSASATSATA
+1001 TGGTVSASATSA
-1015 GTTVKLTATPAEGYT
+1015 
-1030 LDYFTLDGARINGN
+1030 
-1044 TFSMPARNVEVSAV
+1044 
-1058 FTANAYSITV
+1058 
-1068 VQPTGGTVSAS
+1068 
-1079 TTSAAAG
+1079 AAG
-1086 TTIELTATPAEG
+1086 TTIELTASPAEG

-1106 DGERI
+1106 DGE
-1111 NGDTFSMPARNVEVS
+1111 
-1126 AVFTANA
+1126 
-1133 YSITVVQ
+1133 
-1140 PTGGTVSASATSA
+1140 
-1153 TAGTTVK
+1153 
-1160 LTATPAEGYTLDYFT
+1160 
-1175 LDGARINGDTFI
+1175 RINGDTFI

-1208 VQPTGGTVSASATSA
+1208 VQPT
-1223 TAGTTVKLTATPA
+1223 
-1236 EGYTLDYF
+1236 
-1244 TLDGAR
+1244 
-1250 INGDTFIM
+1250 
-1258 PARNVEVSAVFT
+1258 
-1270 ANAYS
+1270 
-1275 ITVVQP
+1275 
-1281 TGGTVS
+1281 
-1287 ASATSAT
+1287 
-1294 AGTTVKLTATPA
+1294 
-1306 EGYTLDYFT
+1306 
-1315 LDGARI
+1315 
-1321 NGDTFIMPARNVEVS
+1321 
-1336 AVFTANAYSITV
+1336 
-1348 VQPAGGTVSASKL
+1348 GGTVSASKL

-1443 FDGKMSDRE
+1443 FDGKMSDPE
-1452 ADKWHASGVNGWVA
+1452 ADKWHASGINGWVA

-1483 GSAGENSNLN
+1483 GSASEDSNLN

>member
-233 MRQQRPNML
+233 MRQQKPNML

-285 DVNTTVSTMQG
+285 DVNTTVSTMQN

-320 SNYLLNNNNN
+320 SNYLLNNSN

-383 ADHTTII
+383 ADHTTIV

-520 LDASSGGWTTSNV
+520 IDASSGGWTTSNV

-600 NGNNASTYEI
+600 NGNNASSYEI

-629 YYIPNLV
+629 YYIPKLV

-704 SKAIDGTSENGSKW
+704 WKAIDGTSENGSKW
-718 CATNAQS
+718 CATNARS

-751 AQNMNTIAFSVQYKS
+751 AQDMNTIAFSVQYKS
-766 GNNWVTAYSTNNN
+766 GNNWVTVYSTTNN

-800 SNSGSSAWGAIRIYE
+800 YNSGSSAWGAIRIYE
-815 WQMFETT
+815 WQMFEST
-822 ERNRTDIV
+822 ERERSDIV

-849 THAPTGS
+849 THAPTSS

-901 EGKQEESIK
+901 EGVQEESIK

-922 KYSITVV
+922 KYSINVV

-934 TVSASAT
+934 SVAASA
-941 SATAGTTVKLTA
+941 
-953 TPAEGYTLDYF
+953 
-964 TLDGARINGDTFIMP
+964 
-979 ARNVEV
+979 
-985 SAVFTANAYS
+985 
-995 ITVVQP
+995 
-1001 TGGTVSASATSATA
+1001 
-1015 GTTVKLTATPAEGYT
+1015 
-1030 LDYFTLDGARINGN
+1030 
-1044 TFSMPARNVEVSAV
+1044 
-1058 FTANAYSITV
+1058 
-1068 VQPTGGTVSAS
+1068 
-1079 TTSAAAG
+1079 TSAAAG
-1086 TTIELTATPAEG
+1086 TIIELAATPAEG

-1106 DGERI
+1106 DGE
-1111 NGDTFSMPARNVEVS
+1111 
-1126 AVFTANA
+1126 
-1133 YSITVVQ
+1133 
-1140 PTGGTVSASATSA
+1140 
-1153 TAGTTVK
+1153 
-1160 LTATPAEGYTLDYFT
+1160 
-1175 LDGARINGDTFI
+1175 
-1187 MPARNVEVSAVFTA
+1187 
-1201 NAYSITV
+1201 
-1208 VQPTGGTVSASATSA
+1208 
-1223 TAGTTVKLTATPA
+1223 
-1236 EGYTLDYF
+1236 
-1244 TLDGAR
+1244 
-1250 INGDTFIM
+1250 
-1258 PARNVEVSAVFT
+1258 
-1270 ANAYS
+1270 
-1275 ITVVQP
+1275 
-1281 TGGTVS
+1281 
-1287 ASATSAT
+1287 
-1294 AGTTVKLTATPA
+1294 
-1306 EGYTLDYFT
+1306 
-1315 LDGARI
+1315 RI

-1348 VQPAGGTVSASKL
+1348 VQPAGGTVSASATSAAAGTTVKLTATPAEGYTLDYFTLDGERINGNTFSMPARNVEVSAVFTANAYSITVVQPAGGTVTASKL

-1452 ADKWHASGVNGWVA
+1452 ADKWHASGINGWVA

-1483 GSAGENSNLN
+1483 GFAGEGSDLN

-1520 NRVCQIAWFWKR
+1520 NRVCQIAWFWKK
-1532 IHVTTGNTADISID
+1532 IHVTNGNTADISVD

-1564 NQTGYPYYLNVYEIE
+1564 NQTGYPYHLNVYEIE

>member
-1 MRVNTIK
+1 M
-8 KIIAAILAAVLCFGV
+8 IL
-23 LPSRSFFNTLSAVVK
+23 N
-38 AANADSLNEAYADG
+38 
-52 TSLMPIG
+52 
-59 PAFTVDT
+59 
-66 LLSWE
+66 
-71 PTNDPD
+71 
-77 SDYSRSVVPLADR
+77 
-90 YTGFTVNDYA
+90 
-100 NPDAKLMVCS
+100 
-110 LANSKHDATNAQG
+110 
-123 QESFSSYAFNYWQ
+123 
-136 YATSFVYWSGS
+136 SFV
-147 KRGQVV
+147 
-153 VPTGEF
+153 
-159 TDAAHTNGV
+159 
-168 PVMGTIFFDWGG
+168 
-180 NSSVV
+180 
-185 ENFVRNY
+185 
-192 RSVADK
+192 
-198 LIEVMEY
+198 
-205 YGFDGYF
+205 
-212 FNEETA
+212 
-218 VDYTTAGNLRSMIAY
+218 
-233 MRQQRPNML
+233 
-242 IGWYDSITDSGNLSY
+242 
-257 QDAVNGSNSGWVSA
+257 
-271 GVNEFFMN
+271 
-279 YNWTTQ
+279 
-285 DVNTTVSTMQG
+285 TV
-296 LGKSQYEAFAG
+296 
-307 LDVQQNCM
+307 
-315 NTNFS
+315 
-320 SNYLLNNNNN
+320 
-330 KLKLSLALYCPNS
+330 
-343 TMGLSGDGADF
+343 
-354 HEVERQFYVN
+354 
-364 GGDPRSTS
+364 
-372 SSGWAGMSRFF
+372 
-383 ADHTTII
+383 
-390 SAPFVTN
+390 
-397 FNSGHGKA
+397 
-405 FYIDGVK
+405 
-412 SRDAEW
+412 
-418 SYQSV
+418 
-423 QDVMPTWTWIIDSN
+423 
-437 GQKLSGAYDFEDA
+437 
-450 YNGGSSIKFYGSLT
+450 
-464 ANKPNNIMLYSTN
+464 
-477 LDINGSTNIAVTA
+477 
-490 KNDRGLMKLVAYYGD
+490 
-505 SSTSSYANCQKATFA
+505 
-520 LDASSGGWTTSNV
+520 
-533 SLASLSG
+533 
-540 KKLYAIG
+540 
-547 FEIGGTSNVSD
+547 

-600 NGNNASTYEI
+600 NGTNASSYEI

-668 YENGDTEKL
+668 YENGDTERL
-677 SDVTVPVNICPL
+677 SDITEPANVCLNAT
-689 AEVTG
+689 VTG

-704 SKAIDGTSENGSKW
+704 WKAIDGTSENGSKW
-718 CATNAQS
+718 CATNKQS

-736 TIKRIRIEHAEYGGE
+736 TIKRIRIEHAQYGGE

-800 SNSGSSAWGAIRIYE
+800 NNSGSSAWGAIRIYE

-922 KYSITVV
+922 KYSINVV

-934 TVSASAT
+934 SVA
-941 SATAGTTVKLTA
+941 
-953 TPAEGYTLDYF
+953 
-964 TLDGARINGDTFIMP
+964 
-979 ARNVEV
+979 
-985 SAVFTANAYS
+985 
-995 ITVVQP
+995 
-1001 TGGTVSASATSATA
+1001 ASATSATA

-1044 TFSMPARNVEVSAV
+1044 TFIMPARNVEVSAV
-1058 FTANAYSITV
+1058 FTTNAYSITV
-1068 VQPTGGTVSAS
+1068 VQPANGTVSAS
-1079 TTSAAAG
+1079 ATSAAAG

-1106 DGERI
+1106 DG
-1111 NGDTFSMPARNVEVS
+1111 
-1126 AVFTANA
+1126 
-1133 YSITVVQ
+1133 
-1140 PTGGTVSASATSA
+1140 
-1153 TAGTTVK
+1153 
-1160 LTATPAEGYTLDYFT
+1160 
-1175 LDGARINGDTFI
+1175 ARING
-1187 MPARNVEVSAVFTA
+1187 N
-1201 NAYSITV
+1201 
-1208 VQPTGGTVSASATSA
+1208 
-1223 TAGTTVKLTATPA
+1223 
-1236 EGYTLDYF
+1236 
-1244 TLDGAR
+1244 
-1250 INGDTFIM
+1250 
-1258 PARNVEVSAVFT
+1258 
-1270 ANAYS
+1270 
-1275 ITVVQP
+1275 
-1281 TGGTVS
+1281 
-1287 ASATSAT
+1287 
-1294 AGTTVKLTATPA
+1294 
-1306 EGYTLDYFT
+1306 
-1315 LDGARI
+1315 
-1321 NGDTFIMPARNVEVS
+1321 TFIMPARNVEVS

-1389 ANNGGTFTMPA
+1389 ANNGSSFTMPA
-1400 RDVIVTAVFT
+1400 HDVMVTAVFT

-1425 YYSNKKY
+1425 YYFNKKY

-1483 GSAGENSNLN
+1483 GSAGEGSDLN

-1532 IHVTTGNTADISID
+1532 IHVTTGNTADISVD

-1564 NQTGYPYYLNVYEIE
+1564 NQTGYPYHLNVYEIE

>member
-8 KIIAAILAAVLCFGV
+8 KIIAALLAAVFCFGV
-23 LPSRSFFNTLSAVVK
+23 LPSRSFFSTLSAVVK

-233 MRQQRPNML
+233 MRQQKPNML

-285 DVNTTVSTMQG
+285 DVNTTVSTMQN

-315 NTNFS
+315 NTYFS
-320 SNYLLNNNNN
+320 SNYLLNNSN

-600 NGNNASTYEI
+600 NGNNASSYEI

-718 CATNAQS
+718 CATNKQS

-736 TIKRIRIEHAEYGGE
+736 TIKRIRIEHAQYGGE

-766 GNNWVTAYSTNNN
+766 GNNWVTVYSTNNN

-922 KYSITVV
+922 KYSINVV

-964 TLDGARINGDTFIMP
+964 TLDGARINGNTFIMP

-1001 TGGTVSASATSATA
+1001 TGGSVAASATSAT
-1015 GTTVKLTATPAEGYT
+1015 
-1030 LDYFTLDGARINGN
+1030 
-1044 TFSMPARNVEVSAV
+1044 
-1058 FTANAYSITV
+1058 
-1068 VQPTGGTVSAS
+1068 
-1079 TTSAAAG
+1079 AG

-1106 DGERI
+1106 DGARI

-1140 PTGGTVSASATSA
+1140 PVGGSVAASATSA
-1153 TAGTTVK
+1153 TAGTTIE

-1175 LDGARINGDTFI
+1175 LDGERING
-1187 MPARNVEVSAVFTA
+1187 N
-1201 NAYSITV
+1201 
-1208 VQPTGGTVSASATSA
+1208 
-1223 TAGTTVKLTATPA
+1223 
-1236 EGYTLDYF
+1236 
-1244 TLDGAR
+1244 
-1250 INGDTFIM
+1250 
-1258 PARNVEVSAVFT
+1258 
-1270 ANAYS
+1270 
-1275 ITVVQP
+1275 
-1281 TGGTVS
+1281 
-1287 ASATSAT
+1287 
-1294 AGTTVKLTATPA
+1294 
-1306 EGYTLDYFT
+1306 
-1315 LDGARI
+1315 
-1321 NGDTFIMPARNVEVS
+1321 TFIMPARNVEVS

-1348 VQPAGGTVSASKL
+1348 VQPAGGTVSASATSATAGTTIELTATPAEGYTLDYFTLDGERINGNTFIMPARNVEVSAVFTANAYSITVVQPANGTVSASKL

-1410 KVAEPSVNLALNATI
+1410 KVAEPSVNLALNATV

-1443 FDGKMSDRE
+1443 FDGKMSDPE
-1452 ADKWHASGVNGWVA
+1452 ADKWHASGINGWVA

-1483 GSAGENSNLN
+1483 GSAGEDSNLN

-1564 NQTGYPYYLNVYEIE
+1564 NQTGYPYHLNVYEIE

>member
-1 MRVNTIK
+1 M
-8 KIIAAILAAVLCFGV
+8 LCFGV

-233 MRQQRPNML
+233 MRQQKPNML

-285 DVNTTVSTMQG
+285 DVNTTVSTMQN

-315 NTNFS
+315 NTYFS
-320 SNYLLNNNNN
+320 SNYLLNNSN

-505 SSTSSYANCQKATFA
+505 SSTSSYANCQKAAFA

-600 NGNNASTYEI
+600 NGNNASSYEI

-704 SKAIDGTSENGSKW
+704 WKAIDGTSENGSKW
-718 CATNAQS
+718 CATNKQS

-736 TIKRIRIEHAEYGGE
+736 TIKRIRIEHAQYGGE

-766 GNNWVTAYSTNNN
+766 GNNWVTVYSTNNN

-800 SNSGSSAWGAIRIYE
+800 YNSGSSAWGAIRIYE
-815 WQMFETT
+815 WQMFEST
-822 ERNRTDIV
+822 ERERSDIV

-849 THAPTGS
+849 THAPTSS

-901 EGKQEESIK
+901 EGVQEESIK

-922 KYSITVV
+922 KYSINVV

-934 TVSASAT
+934 SVAASA
-941 SATAGTTVKLTA
+941 
-953 TPAEGYTLDYF
+953 
-964 TLDGARINGDTFIMP
+964 
-979 ARNVEV
+979 
-985 SAVFTANAYS
+985 
-995 ITVVQP
+995 
-1001 TGGTVSASATSATA
+1001 
-1015 GTTVKLTATPAEGYT
+1015 
-1030 LDYFTLDGARINGN
+1030 
-1044 TFSMPARNVEVSAV
+1044 
-1058 FTANAYSITV
+1058 
-1068 VQPTGGTVSAS
+1068 
-1079 TTSAAAG
+1079 TSAAAG
-1086 TTIELTATPAEG
+1086 TIIELAATPAEG

-1106 DGERI
+1106 DGE
-1111 NGDTFSMPARNVEVS
+1111 
-1126 AVFTANA
+1126 
-1133 YSITVVQ
+1133 
-1140 PTGGTVSASATSA
+1140 
-1153 TAGTTVK
+1153 
-1160 LTATPAEGYTLDYFT
+1160 
-1175 LDGARINGDTFI
+1175 
-1187 MPARNVEVSAVFTA
+1187 
-1201 NAYSITV
+1201 
-1208 VQPTGGTVSASATSA
+1208 
-1223 TAGTTVKLTATPA
+1223 
-1236 EGYTLDYF
+1236 
-1244 TLDGAR
+1244 
-1250 INGDTFIM
+1250 
-1258 PARNVEVSAVFT
+1258 
-1270 ANAYS
+1270 
-1275 ITVVQP
+1275 
-1281 TGGTVS
+1281 
-1287 ASATSAT
+1287 
-1294 AGTTVKLTATPA
+1294 
-1306 EGYTLDYFT
+1306 
-1315 LDGARI
+1315 RI

-1348 VQPAGGTVSASKL
+1348 VQPAGGTVSASATSAAAGTTVKLTATPAEGYTLDYFTLDGERINGNTFSMPARNVEVSAVFTANAYSITVVQPAGGTVTASKL

-1452 ADKWHASGVNGWVA
+1452 ADKWHASGINGWVA

-1483 GSAGENSNLN
+1483 GSAGEGSDLN

-1520 NRVCQIAWFWKR
+1520 NRVCQIAWFWKK
-1532 IHVTTGNTADISID
+1532 IHVTNGNTADISVD

>member
-233 MRQQRPNML
+233 MRQQKPNML

-285 DVNTTVSTMQG
+285 DVNTTVSTMQN

-315 NTNFS
+315 NTYFS
-320 SNYLLNNNNN
+320 SNYLLNNSN

-490 KNDRGLMKLVAYYGD
+490 KNDRELMKLVAYYGD

-600 NGNNASTYEI
+600 NGNNASSYEI

-704 SKAIDGTSENGSKW
+704 WKAIDGTSENGSKW
-718 CATNAQS
+718 CATNARS

-751 AQNMNTIAFSVQYKS
+751 AQDMNTIAFSVQYKS
-766 GNNWVTAYSTNNN
+766 GNNWVTVYSTTNN

-793 QEWRLYI
+793 QEWGLYI

-849 THAPTGS
+849 TNAPTGS

-922 KYSITVV
+922 KYSINVV

-934 TVSASAT
+934 SVAASAT

-964 TLDGARINGDTFIMP
+964 TLDG
-979 ARNVEV
+979 E
-985 SAVFTANAYS
+985 
-995 ITVVQP
+995 
-1001 TGGTVSASATSATA
+1001 
-1015 GTTVKLTATPAEGYT
+1015 
-1030 LDYFTLDGARINGN
+1030 
-1044 TFSMPARNVEVSAV
+1044 
-1058 FTANAYSITV
+1058 
-1068 VQPTGGTVSAS
+1068 
-1079 TTSAAAG
+1079 
-1086 TTIELTATPAEG
+1086 
-1098 YTLDYFTL
+1098 
-1106 DGERI
+1106 
-1111 NGDTFSMPARNVEVS
+1111 
-1126 AVFTANA
+1126 
-1133 YSITVVQ
+1133 
-1140 PTGGTVSASATSA
+1140 
-1153 TAGTTVK
+1153 
-1160 LTATPAEGYTLDYFT
+1160 
-1175 LDGARINGDTFI
+1175 
-1187 MPARNVEVSAVFTA
+1187 
-1201 NAYSITV
+1201 
-1208 VQPTGGTVSASATSA
+1208 
-1223 TAGTTVKLTATPA
+1223 
-1236 EGYTLDYF
+1236 
-1244 TLDGAR
+1244 
-1250 INGDTFIM
+1250 
-1258 PARNVEVSAVFT
+1258 
-1270 ANAYS
+1270 
-1275 ITVVQP
+1275 
-1281 TGGTVS
+1281 
-1287 ASATSAT
+1287 
-1294 AGTTVKLTATPA
+1294 
-1306 EGYTLDYFT
+1306 
-1315 LDGARI
+1315 RI

-1348 VQPAGGTVSASKL
+1348 VQPANGSVSASATSATAGTTVKLTANPAEGYTLDYFTLDGARINGDTFSMPARNVEVSAVFTANAYSITVVQPAGGSVAASATSATAGTTIELAATPAEGYILDYFTLDGERINGDTFIMPARNVEVSAVFTANAYSITVVQPANGTVSASKL

-1483 GSAGENSNLN
+1483 GSAGEDSNLN

-1564 NQTGYPYYLNVYEIE
+1564 NQTGYPYHLNVYEIE

>member
-1 MRVNTIK
+1 M
-8 KIIAAILAAVLCFGV
+8 IL
-23 LPSRSFFNTLSAVVK
+23 N
-38 AANADSLNEAYADG
+38 
-52 TSLMPIG
+52 
-59 PAFTVDT
+59 
-66 LLSWE
+66 
-71 PTNDPD
+71 
-77 SDYSRSVVPLADR
+77 
-90 YTGFTVNDYA
+90 
-100 NPDAKLMVCS
+100 
-110 LANSKHDATNAQG
+110 
-123 QESFSSYAFNYWQ
+123 
-136 YATSFVYWSGS
+136 SFV
-147 KRGQVV
+147 
-153 VPTGEF
+153 
-159 TDAAHTNGV
+159 
-168 PVMGTIFFDWGG
+168 
-180 NSSVV
+180 
-185 ENFVRNY
+185 
-192 RSVADK
+192 
-198 LIEVMEY
+198 
-205 YGFDGYF
+205 
-212 FNEETA
+212 
-218 VDYTTAGNLRSMIAY
+218 
-233 MRQQRPNML
+233 
-242 IGWYDSITDSGNLSY
+242 
-257 QDAVNGSNSGWVSA
+257 
-271 GVNEFFMN
+271 
-279 YNWTTQ
+279 
-285 DVNTTVSTMQG
+285 TV
-296 LGKSQYEAFAG
+296 
-307 LDVQQNCM
+307 
-315 NTNFS
+315 
-320 SNYLLNNNNN
+320 
-330 KLKLSLALYCPNS
+330 
-343 TMGLSGDGADF
+343 
-354 HEVERQFYVN
+354 
-364 GGDPRSTS
+364 
-372 SSGWAGMSRFF
+372 
-383 ADHTTII
+383 
-390 SAPFVTN
+390 
-397 FNSGHGKA
+397 
-405 FYIDGVK
+405 
-412 SRDAEW
+412 
-418 SYQSV
+418 
-423 QDVMPTWTWIIDSN
+423 
-437 GQKLSGAYDFEDA
+437 
-450 YNGGSSIKFYGSLT
+450 
-464 ANKPNNIMLYSTN
+464 
-477 LDINGSTNIAVTA
+477 
-490 KNDRGLMKLVAYYGD
+490 
-505 SSTSSYANCQKATFA
+505 
-520 LDASSGGWTTSNV
+520 
-533 SLASLSG
+533 
-540 KKLYAIG
+540 
-547 FEIGGTSNVSD
+547 

-600 NGNNASTYEI
+600 NGNNASSYEI

-704 SKAIDGTSENGSKW
+704 WKAIDGTSENGSKW
-718 CATNAQS
+718 CATNARS

-751 AQNMNTIAFSVQYKS
+751 AQDMNTIAFSVQYKS
-766 GNNWVTAYSTNNN
+766 GNNWVTVYSTTNN

-800 SNSGSSAWGAIRIYE
+800 YNSGSSAWGAIRIYE
-815 WQMFETT
+815 WQMFEST
-822 ERNRTDIV
+822 ERERSDIV

-901 EGKQEESIK
+901 EGVQEESIK

-922 KYSITVV
+922 KYSINVV

-934 TVSASAT
+934 SVAASAT

-953 TPAEGYTLDYF
+953 NPE
-964 TLDGARINGDTFIMP
+964 
-979 ARNVEV
+979 
-985 SAVFTANAYS
+985 
-995 ITVVQP
+995 
-1001 TGGTVSASATSATA
+1001 
-1015 GTTVKLTATPAEGYT
+1015 
-1030 LDYFTLDGARINGN
+1030 
-1044 TFSMPARNVEVSAV
+1044 
-1058 FTANAYSITV
+1058 
-1068 VQPTGGTVSAS
+1068 
-1079 TTSAAAG
+1079 
-1086 TTIELTATPAEG
+1086 EG

-1106 DGERI
+1106 DGE
-1111 NGDTFSMPARNVEVS
+1111 
-1126 AVFTANA
+1126 
-1133 YSITVVQ
+1133 
-1140 PTGGTVSASATSA
+1140 
-1153 TAGTTVK
+1153 
-1160 LTATPAEGYTLDYFT
+1160 
-1175 LDGARINGDTFI
+1175 
-1187 MPARNVEVSAVFTA
+1187 
-1201 NAYSITV
+1201 
-1208 VQPTGGTVSASATSA
+1208 
-1223 TAGTTVKLTATPA
+1223 
-1236 EGYTLDYF
+1236 
-1244 TLDGAR
+1244 
-1250 INGDTFIM
+1250 
-1258 PARNVEVSAVFT
+1258 
-1270 ANAYS
+1270 
-1275 ITVVQP
+1275 
-1281 TGGTVS
+1281 
-1287 ASATSAT
+1287 
-1294 AGTTVKLTATPA
+1294 
-1306 EGYTLDYFT
+1306 
-1315 LDGARI
+1315 RI

-1348 VQPAGGTVSASKL
+1348 VQPAGGTVSASATSAAAGTTVKLTATPAEGYTLDYFTLDGERINGDTFIMPARNVEVSAVFTANAYSITVVQPANGTVSASKL

-1443 FDGKMSDRE
+1443 FDGKMSDPE
-1452 ADKWHASGVNGWVA
+1452 ADKWHASGINGWVA

-1483 GSAGENSNLN
+1483 GSAGEASNLN

-1564 NQTGYPYYLNVYEIE
+1564 NQTGYPYHLNVYEIE

>member
-1 MRVNTIK
+1 M
-8 KIIAAILAAVLCFGV
+8 IL
-23 LPSRSFFNTLSAVVK
+23 N
-38 AANADSLNEAYADG
+38 
-52 TSLMPIG
+52 
-59 PAFTVDT
+59 
-66 LLSWE
+66 
-71 PTNDPD
+71 
-77 SDYSRSVVPLADR
+77 
-90 YTGFTVNDYA
+90 
-100 NPDAKLMVCS
+100 
-110 LANSKHDATNAQG
+110 
-123 QESFSSYAFNYWQ
+123 
-136 YATSFVYWSGS
+136 SFV
-147 KRGQVV
+147 
-153 VPTGEF
+153 
-159 TDAAHTNGV
+159 
-168 PVMGTIFFDWGG
+168 
-180 NSSVV
+180 
-185 ENFVRNY
+185 
-192 RSVADK
+192 
-198 LIEVMEY
+198 
-205 YGFDGYF
+205 
-212 FNEETA
+212 
-218 VDYTTAGNLRSMIAY
+218 
-233 MRQQRPNML
+233 
-242 IGWYDSITDSGNLSY
+242 
-257 QDAVNGSNSGWVSA
+257 
-271 GVNEFFMN
+271 
-279 YNWTTQ
+279 
-285 DVNTTVSTMQG
+285 TV
-296 LGKSQYEAFAG
+296 
-307 LDVQQNCM
+307 
-315 NTNFS
+315 
-320 SNYLLNNNNN
+320 
-330 KLKLSLALYCPNS
+330 
-343 TMGLSGDGADF
+343 
-354 HEVERQFYVN
+354 
-364 GGDPRSTS
+364 
-372 SSGWAGMSRFF
+372 
-383 ADHTTII
+383 
-390 SAPFVTN
+390 
-397 FNSGHGKA
+397 
-405 FYIDGVK
+405 
-412 SRDAEW
+412 
-418 SYQSV
+418 
-423 QDVMPTWTWIIDSN
+423 
-437 GQKLSGAYDFEDA
+437 
-450 YNGGSSIKFYGSLT
+450 
-464 ANKPNNIMLYSTN
+464 
-477 LDINGSTNIAVTA
+477 
-490 KNDRGLMKLVAYYGD
+490 
-505 SSTSSYANCQKATFA
+505 
-520 LDASSGGWTTSNV
+520 
-533 SLASLSG
+533 
-540 KKLYAIG
+540 
-547 FEIGGTSNVSD
+547 

-600 NGNNASTYEI
+600 NGNNASSYEI

-643 VTIEVVPVNANGVR
+643 VTVEVVPVNANGVR

-704 SKAIDGTSENGSKW
+704 WKAIDGTSENGSKW
-718 CATNAQS
+718 CATNKQS

-766 GNNWVTAYSTNNN
+766 GNNWVTVYSTNSN

-934 TVSASAT
+934 SVSASAT
-941 SATAGTTVKLTA
+941 SATAGTTIELAA

-964 TLDGARINGDTFIMP
+964 TLDGERINGNTFSMPARNVEVSAVFTANAYSITVVQPANGSVAASATSAAAGTIIELAATPAEGYTLDYFTLDGERINGDTFIMP

-1001 TGGTVSASATSATA
+1001 T
-1015 GTTVKLTATPAEGYT
+1015 
-1030 LDYFTLDGARINGN
+1030 
-1044 TFSMPARNVEVSAV
+1044 
-1058 FTANAYSITV
+1058 
-1068 VQPTGGTVSAS
+1068 
-1079 TTSAAAG
+1079 
-1086 TTIELTATPAEG
+1086 
-1098 YTLDYFTL
+1098 
-1106 DGERI
+1106 
-1111 NGDTFSMPARNVEVS
+1111 
-1126 AVFTANA
+1126 
-1133 YSITVVQ
+1133 
-1140 PTGGTVSASATSA
+1140 
-1153 TAGTTVK
+1153 
-1160 LTATPAEGYTLDYFT
+1160 
-1175 LDGARINGDTFI
+1175 
-1187 MPARNVEVSAVFTA
+1187 
-1201 NAYSITV
+1201 
-1208 VQPTGGTVSASATSA
+1208 
-1223 TAGTTVKLTATPA
+1223 
-1236 EGYTLDYF
+1236 
-1244 TLDGAR
+1244 
-1250 INGDTFIM
+1250 
-1258 PARNVEVSAVFT
+1258 
-1270 ANAYS
+1270 
-1275 ITVVQP
+1275 
-1281 TGGTVS
+1281 
-1287 ASATSAT
+1287 
-1294 AGTTVKLTATPA
+1294 
-1306 EGYTLDYFT
+1306 
-1315 LDGARI
+1315 
-1321 NGDTFIMPARNVEVS
+1321 
-1336 AVFTANAYSITV
+1336 
-1348 VQPAGGTVSASKL
+1348 GGTVSASKL

-1410 KVAEPSVNLALNATI
+1410 KVAEPSVNLALNATV

-1443 FDGKMSDRE
+1443 FDGKMSDPE

-1483 GSAGENSNLN
+1483 GFAGEGSDLN

-1564 NQTGYPYYLNVYEIE
+1564 NQTGYPYHLNVYEIE

>member
-8 KIIAAILAAVLCFGV
+8 KIIAAILAAVFCFGV

-233 MRQQRPNML
+233 MRQQKPNML

-257 QDAVNGSNSGWVSA
+257 QDAVNGYNSGWVSA

-285 DVNTTVSTMQG
+285 DVNTTVSTMQN

-315 NTNFS
+315 NTYFS
-320 SNYLLNNNNN
+320 SNYLLNNSN

-505 SSTSSYANCQKATFA
+505 SSTSSYANCQKAAFA

-547 FEIGGTSNVSD
+547 FEIGDTSNVSD

-600 NGNNASTYEI
+600 NGNNASSYEI

-704 SKAIDGTSENGSKW
+704 WKAIDGTSENGSKW
-718 CATNAQS
+718 CATNKQS

-766 GNNWVTAYSTNNN
+766 GNNWVTVYSTNSN

-800 SNSGSSAWGAIRIYE
+800 YNSGSSAWGAIRIYE

-901 EGKQEESIK
+901 EGVQEESIK

-934 TVSASAT
+934 SVSASAT

-953 TPAEGYTLDYF
+953 NPAEGYTLDYF
-964 TLDGARINGDTFIMP
+964 TLDGA
-979 ARNVEV
+979 
-985 SAVFTANAYS
+985 
-995 ITVVQP
+995 
-1001 TGGTVSASATSATA
+1001 
-1015 GTTVKLTATPAEGYT
+1015 
-1030 LDYFTLDGARINGN
+1030 
-1044 TFSMPARNVEVSAV
+1044 
-1058 FTANAYSITV
+1058 
-1068 VQPTGGTVSAS
+1068 
-1079 TTSAAAG
+1079 
-1086 TTIELTATPAEG
+1086 
-1098 YTLDYFTL
+1098 
-1106 DGERI
+1106 RI

-1140 PTGGTVSASATSA
+1140 PAGGSVAASATSA
-1153 TAGTTVK
+1153 TAGTTIE
-1160 LTATPAEGYTLDYFT
+1160 LA
-1175 LDGARINGDTFI
+1175 
-1187 MPARNVEVSAVFTA
+1187 
-1201 NAYSITV
+1201 
-1208 VQPTGGTVSASATSA
+1208 
-1223 TAGTTVKLTATPA
+1223 
-1236 EGYTLDYF
+1236 
-1244 TLDGAR
+1244 
-1250 INGDTFIM
+1250 
-1258 PARNVEVSAVFT
+1258 
-1270 ANAYS
+1270 
-1275 ITVVQP
+1275 
-1281 TGGTVS
+1281 
-1287 ASATSAT
+1287 
-1294 AGTTVKLTATPA
+1294 ATPA

-1348 VQPAGGTVSASKL
+1348 VQPAGGTVTASKL

-1452 ADKWHASGVNGWVA
+1452 ADKWHASGINGWVA

-1483 GSAGENSNLN
+1483 GSAGEGSDLN

-1520 NRVCQIAWFWKR
+1520 NRVCQIAWFWKK
-1532 IHVTTGNTADISID
+1532 IHVTNGNTADISVD

>member
-8 KIIAAILAAVLCFGV
+8 KIIAALLAAVFCFGV
-23 LPSRSFFNTLSAVVK
+23 LPSRSFFSTLSAVVK

-212 FNEETA
+212 FNEETG

-285 DVNTTVSTMQG
+285 DVNTTVSTMQN

-320 SNYLLNNNNN
+320 SNYLLNNSN

-572 AAAASASNARLEEI
+572 AAAASAGNARLEEI

-600 NGNNASTYEI
+600 NGNNASSYEI

-629 YYIPNLV
+629 FYIPNLV

-718 CATNAQS
+718 CATNKQS

-766 GNNWVTAYSTNNN
+766 GNNWVTVYSTNNN

-815 WQMFETT
+815 WQMFESN
-822 ERNRTDIV
+822 ERERSDIV

-836 AKNNKGASDTFSL
+836 AKNNTGASDTFSL

-922 KYSITVV
+922 KYSINVV

-934 TVSASAT
+934 SVAASAT

-953 TPAEGYTLDYF
+953 NPAEGYTLDYF

-1001 TGGTVSASATSATA
+1001 TNGTVSASATFATA
-1015 GTTVKLTATPAEGYT
+1015 GTTIELAATPAEGYT
-1030 LDYFTLDGARINGN
+1030 LDYFTLDGERINGD
-1044 TFSMPARNVEVSAV
+1044 TFIMPARNVEVSAV

-1068 VQPTGGTVSAS
+1068 VQPANGSVAASA
-1079 TTSAAAG
+1079 TSATAG
-1086 TTIELTATPAEG
+1086 TTIELAATPAEG

-1106 DGERI
+1106 DGE
-1111 NGDTFSMPARNVEVS
+1111 
-1126 AVFTANA
+1126 
-1133 YSITVVQ
+1133 
-1140 PTGGTVSASATSA
+1140 
-1153 TAGTTVK
+1153 
-1160 LTATPAEGYTLDYFT
+1160 
-1175 LDGARINGDTFI
+1175 RINGDTFI

-1208 VQPTGGTVSASATSA
+1208 VQPT
-1223 TAGTTVKLTATPA
+1223 
-1236 EGYTLDYF
+1236 
-1244 TLDGAR
+1244 
-1250 INGDTFIM
+1250 
-1258 PARNVEVSAVFT
+1258 
-1270 ANAYS
+1270 
-1275 ITVVQP
+1275 
-1281 TGGTVS
+1281 
-1287 ASATSAT
+1287 
-1294 AGTTVKLTATPA
+1294 
-1306 EGYTLDYFT
+1306 
-1315 LDGARI
+1315 
-1321 NGDTFIMPARNVEVS
+1321 
-1336 AVFTANAYSITV
+1336 
-1348 VQPAGGTVSASKL
+1348 GGTVSASKL

-1452 ADKWHASGVNGWVA
+1452 ADKWHASGINGWVA

-1483 GSAGENSNLN
+1483 GFAGEGSDLN

-1564 NQTGYPYYLNVYEIE
+1564 NQTGYPYHLNVYEIE

>member
-1 MRVNTIK
+1 M
-8 KIIAAILAAVLCFGV
+8 IL
-23 LPSRSFFNTLSAVVK
+23 N
-38 AANADSLNEAYADG
+38 
-52 TSLMPIG
+52 
-59 PAFTVDT
+59 
-66 LLSWE
+66 
-71 PTNDPD
+71 
-77 SDYSRSVVPLADR
+77 
-90 YTGFTVNDYA
+90 
-100 NPDAKLMVCS
+100 
-110 LANSKHDATNAQG
+110 
-123 QESFSSYAFNYWQ
+123 
-136 YATSFVYWSGS
+136 SFV
-147 KRGQVV
+147 
-153 VPTGEF
+153 
-159 TDAAHTNGV
+159 
-168 PVMGTIFFDWGG
+168 
-180 NSSVV
+180 
-185 ENFVRNY
+185 
-192 RSVADK
+192 
-198 LIEVMEY
+198 
-205 YGFDGYF
+205 
-212 FNEETA
+212 
-218 VDYTTAGNLRSMIAY
+218 
-233 MRQQRPNML
+233 
-242 IGWYDSITDSGNLSY
+242 
-257 QDAVNGSNSGWVSA
+257 
-271 GVNEFFMN
+271 
-279 YNWTTQ
+279 
-285 DVNTTVSTMQG
+285 TV
-296 LGKSQYEAFAG
+296 
-307 LDVQQNCM
+307 
-315 NTNFS
+315 
-320 SNYLLNNNNN
+320 
-330 KLKLSLALYCPNS
+330 
-343 TMGLSGDGADF
+343 
-354 HEVERQFYVN
+354 
-364 GGDPRSTS
+364 
-372 SSGWAGMSRFF
+372 
-383 ADHTTII
+383 
-390 SAPFVTN
+390 
-397 FNSGHGKA
+397 
-405 FYIDGVK
+405 
-412 SRDAEW
+412 
-418 SYQSV
+418 
-423 QDVMPTWTWIIDSN
+423 
-437 GQKLSGAYDFEDA
+437 
-450 YNGGSSIKFYGSLT
+450 
-464 ANKPNNIMLYSTN
+464 
-477 LDINGSTNIAVTA
+477 
-490 KNDRGLMKLVAYYGD
+490 
-505 SSTSSYANCQKATFA
+505 
-520 LDASSGGWTTSNV
+520 
-533 SLASLSG
+533 
-540 KKLYAIG
+540 
-547 FEIGGTSNVSD
+547 

-600 NGNNASTYEI
+600 NGNNASSYEI

-704 SKAIDGTSENGSKW
+704 WKAIDGTSENGSKW
-718 CATNAQS
+718 CATNARS

-766 GNNWVTAYSTNNN
+766 GNNWVTVYSTNNN

-901 EGKQEESIK
+901 EGVQEESIK

-922 KYSITVV
+922 KYSINVV

-934 TVSASAT
+934 SVAASAT

-964 TLDGARINGDTFIMP
+964 TLDG
-979 ARNVEV
+979 E
-985 SAVFTANAYS
+985 
-995 ITVVQP
+995 
-1001 TGGTVSASATSATA
+1001 
-1015 GTTVKLTATPAEGYT
+1015 
-1030 LDYFTLDGARINGN
+1030 
-1044 TFSMPARNVEVSAV
+1044 
-1058 FTANAYSITV
+1058 
-1068 VQPTGGTVSAS
+1068 
-1079 TTSAAAG
+1079 
-1086 TTIELTATPAEG
+1086 
-1098 YTLDYFTL
+1098 
-1106 DGERI
+1106 
-1111 NGDTFSMPARNVEVS
+1111 
-1126 AVFTANA
+1126 
-1133 YSITVVQ
+1133 
-1140 PTGGTVSASATSA
+1140 
-1153 TAGTTVK
+1153 
-1160 LTATPAEGYTLDYFT
+1160 
-1175 LDGARINGDTFI
+1175 
-1187 MPARNVEVSAVFTA
+1187 
-1201 NAYSITV
+1201 
-1208 VQPTGGTVSASATSA
+1208 
-1223 TAGTTVKLTATPA
+1223 
-1236 EGYTLDYF
+1236 
-1244 TLDGAR
+1244 
-1250 INGDTFIM
+1250 
-1258 PARNVEVSAVFT
+1258 
-1270 ANAYS
+1270 
-1275 ITVVQP
+1275 
-1281 TGGTVS
+1281 
-1287 ASATSAT
+1287 
-1294 AGTTVKLTATPA
+1294 
-1306 EGYTLDYFT
+1306 
-1315 LDGARI
+1315 RI

-1348 VQPAGGTVSASKL
+1348 VQPANGTVSASKL

-1443 FDGKMSDRE
+1443 FDGKMSDLE
-1452 ADKWHASGVNGWVA
+1452 ADKWHASGINGWVA

-1532 IHVTTGNTADISID
+1532 IHVTTGNTADISVD

>member
-8 KIIAAILAAVLCFGV
+8 KIIAAILAAVFCFGV

-168 PVMGTIFFDWGG
+168 PVMGTIFFDWNGD
-180 NSSVV
+180 SSVV

-212 FNEETA
+212 FNEETG

-257 QDAVNGSNSGWVSA
+257 QDAVNGYNSGWVSA

-285 DVNTTVSTMQG
+285 DVNTTVSTMQN

-315 NTNFS
+315 NTYFS
-320 SNYLLNNNNN
+320 SNYLLNNSN

-505 SSTSSYANCQKATFA
+505 SSTSSYANCQKAAFA

-547 FEIGGTSNVSD
+547 FEIGDTSNVSD

-600 NGNNASTYEI
+600 NGNNASSYEI

-704 SKAIDGTSENGSKW
+704 WKAIDGTSENGSKW
-718 CATNAQS
+718 CATNKQS

-766 GNNWVTAYSTNNN
+766 GNNWVTVYSTNSN

-800 SNSGSSAWGAIRIYE
+800 YNSGSSAWGAIRIYE

-901 EGKQEESIK
+901 EGVQEESIK

-934 TVSASAT
+934 SVSASAT

-953 TPAEGYTLDYF
+953 NPAEGYTLDYF
-964 TLDGARINGDTFIMP
+964 TLDGA
-979 ARNVEV
+979 
-985 SAVFTANAYS
+985 
-995 ITVVQP
+995 
-1001 TGGTVSASATSATA
+1001 
-1015 GTTVKLTATPAEGYT
+1015 
-1030 LDYFTLDGARINGN
+1030 
-1044 TFSMPARNVEVSAV
+1044 
-1058 FTANAYSITV
+1058 
-1068 VQPTGGTVSAS
+1068 
-1079 TTSAAAG
+1079 
-1086 TTIELTATPAEG
+1086 
-1098 YTLDYFTL
+1098 
-1106 DGERI
+1106 RI

-1140 PTGGTVSASATSA
+1140 PAGGSVAASATSA
-1153 TAGTTVK
+1153 TAGTTIE
-1160 LTATPAEGYTLDYFT
+1160 LAATPAEGYTLDYFT
-1175 LDGARINGDTFI
+1175 LDG
-1187 MPARNVEVSAVFTA
+1187 E
-1201 NAYSITV
+1201 
-1208 VQPTGGTVSASATSA
+1208 
-1223 TAGTTVKLTATPA
+1223 
-1236 EGYTLDYF
+1236 
-1244 TLDGAR
+1244 
-1250 INGDTFIM
+1250 
-1258 PARNVEVSAVFT
+1258 
-1270 ANAYS
+1270 
-1275 ITVVQP
+1275 
-1281 TGGTVS
+1281 
-1287 ASATSAT
+1287 
-1294 AGTTVKLTATPA
+1294 
-1306 EGYTLDYFT
+1306 
-1315 LDGARI
+1315 RI

-1348 VQPAGGTVSASKL
+1348 VQPANGTVSASKL

-1443 FDGKMSDRE
+1443 FDGKMSDPE

-1483 GSAGENSNLN
+1483 GSADEDSNLN

-1564 NQTGYPYYLNVYEIE
+1564 NQTGYPYHLNVYEIE

>member
-233 MRQQRPNML
+233 MRQQKPNML
-242 IGWYDSITDSGNLSY
+242 IGWYDSITNSGNLSY

-285 DVNTTVSTMQG
+285 DVNTTVSTMQN

-315 NTNFS
+315 NTYFS
-320 SNYLLNNNNN
+320 SNYLLNNSN

-383 ADHTTII
+383 ADHTTIV

-600 NGNNASTYEI
+600 NGNNASSYEI

-629 YYIPNLV
+629 YYIPKLV

-704 SKAIDGTSENGSKW
+704 WKAIDGTSENGSKW
-718 CATNAQS
+718 CATNARS

-751 AQNMNTIAFSVQYKS
+751 AQDMNTIAFSVQYKS
-766 GNNWVTAYSTNNN
+766 GNNWVTVYSTTNN

-800 SNSGSSAWGAIRIYE
+800 YNSGSSAWGAIRIYE
-815 WQMFETT
+815 WQMFEST
-822 ERNRTDIV
+822 ERERSDIV

-849 THAPTGS
+849 THAPTSS

-901 EGKQEESIK
+901 EGVQEESIK

-922 KYSITVV
+922 KYSINVV

-934 TVSASAT
+934 SVAASA
-941 SATAGTTVKLTA
+941 
-953 TPAEGYTLDYF
+953 
-964 TLDGARINGDTFIMP
+964 
-979 ARNVEV
+979 
-985 SAVFTANAYS
+985 
-995 ITVVQP
+995 
-1001 TGGTVSASATSATA
+1001 
-1015 GTTVKLTATPAEGYT
+1015 
-1030 LDYFTLDGARINGN
+1030 
-1044 TFSMPARNVEVSAV
+1044 
-1058 FTANAYSITV
+1058 
-1068 VQPTGGTVSAS
+1068 
-1079 TTSAAAG
+1079 TSAAAG
-1086 TTIELTATPAEG
+1086 TIIELAATPAEG

-1106 DGERI
+1106 DGE
-1111 NGDTFSMPARNVEVS
+1111 
-1126 AVFTANA
+1126 
-1133 YSITVVQ
+1133 
-1140 PTGGTVSASATSA
+1140 
-1153 TAGTTVK
+1153 
-1160 LTATPAEGYTLDYFT
+1160 
-1175 LDGARINGDTFI
+1175 
-1187 MPARNVEVSAVFTA
+1187 
-1201 NAYSITV
+1201 
-1208 VQPTGGTVSASATSA
+1208 
-1223 TAGTTVKLTATPA
+1223 
-1236 EGYTLDYF
+1236 
-1244 TLDGAR
+1244 
-1250 INGDTFIM
+1250 
-1258 PARNVEVSAVFT
+1258 
-1270 ANAYS
+1270 
-1275 ITVVQP
+1275 
-1281 TGGTVS
+1281 
-1287 ASATSAT
+1287 
-1294 AGTTVKLTATPA
+1294 
-1306 EGYTLDYFT
+1306 
-1315 LDGARI
+1315 RI

-1348 VQPAGGTVSASKL
+1348 VQPAGGTVSASATSAATGTTVKLTATPAEGYTLDYFTLDGERINGNTFSMPARNVEVSAVFTANAYSITVVQPAGGTVTASKL

-1452 ADKWHASGVNGWVA
+1452 ADKWHASGINGWVA

-1483 GSAGENSNLN
+1483 GSAGEGSDLN

-1520 NRVCQIAWFWKR
+1520 NRVCQIAWFWKK
-1532 IHVTTGNTADISID
+1532 IHVTNGNTADISVD

>member
-233 MRQQRPNML
+233 MRQQKPNML

-257 QDAVNGSNSGWVSA
+257 QDAVNGYNSGWVSA

-285 DVNTTVSTMQG
+285 DVNTTVSTMQN

-320 SNYLLNNNNN
+320 SNYLLNNSN

-704 SKAIDGTSENGSKW
+704 WKAIDGTSENGSKW
-718 CATNAQS
+718 CATNKQS

-736 TIKRIRIEHAEYGGE
+736 TIKRIRIEHAQYGGE

-766 GNNWVTAYSTNNN
+766 GNNWVTVYSTNNN

-929 QPANG
+929 QPTG
-934 TVSASAT
+934 GMVSASAT

-953 TPAEGYTLDYF
+953 NPAEGYTLDYF

-1015 GTTVKLTATPAEGYT
+1015 GTTVKLTATPSEGYT
-1030 LDYFTLDGARINGN
+1030 LDYFTLDGARINGD

-1068 VQPTGGTVSAS
+1068 VQPTGGSVAASA
-1079 TTSAAAG
+1079 TSAAAG
-1086 TTIELTATPAEG
+1086 TTIELTATPAEGYTLDYFTLDGARINGNTFIMPARNVEVSAVFIANAYSITVVQPAGGSVAASATSATAGTTIELTANPAEG

-1140 PTGGTVSASATSA
+1140 PT
-1153 TAGTTVK
+1153 
-1160 LTATPAEGYTLDYFT
+1160 
-1175 LDGARINGDTFI
+1175 
-1187 MPARNVEVSAVFTA
+1187 
-1201 NAYSITV
+1201 
-1208 VQPTGGTVSASATSA
+1208 
-1223 TAGTTVKLTATPA
+1223 
-1236 EGYTLDYF
+1236 
-1244 TLDGAR
+1244 
-1250 INGDTFIM
+1250 
-1258 PARNVEVSAVFT
+1258 
-1270 ANAYS
+1270 
-1275 ITVVQP
+1275 
-1281 TGGTVS
+1281 
-1287 ASATSAT
+1287 
-1294 AGTTVKLTATPA
+1294 
-1306 EGYTLDYFT
+1306 
-1315 LDGARI
+1315 
-1321 NGDTFIMPARNVEVS
+1321 
-1336 AVFTANAYSITV
+1336 
-1348 VQPAGGTVSASKL
+1348 GGTVSASKL

-1410 KVAEPSVNLALNATI
+1410 KVAEPSVNLALNATV

-1452 ADKWHASGVNGWVA
+1452 ADKWHASGINGWVA

-1532 IHVTTGNTADISID
+1532 IHVTTGNTADISVD

-1564 NQTGYPYYLNVYEIE
+1564 NQTGYPYHLNVYEIE
-1579 MYAGN
+1579 MYDGN

>member
-1 MRVNTIK
+1 M
-8 KIIAAILAAVLCFGV
+8 IL
-23 LPSRSFFNTLSAVVK
+23 N
-38 AANADSLNEAYADG
+38 
-52 TSLMPIG
+52 
-59 PAFTVDT
+59 
-66 LLSWE
+66 
-71 PTNDPD
+71 
-77 SDYSRSVVPLADR
+77 
-90 YTGFTVNDYA
+90 
-100 NPDAKLMVCS
+100 
-110 LANSKHDATNAQG
+110 
-123 QESFSSYAFNYWQ
+123 
-136 YATSFVYWSGS
+136 SFV
-147 KRGQVV
+147 
-153 VPTGEF
+153 
-159 TDAAHTNGV
+159 
-168 PVMGTIFFDWGG
+168 
-180 NSSVV
+180 
-185 ENFVRNY
+185 
-192 RSVADK
+192 
-198 LIEVMEY
+198 
-205 YGFDGYF
+205 
-212 FNEETA
+212 
-218 VDYTTAGNLRSMIAY
+218 
-233 MRQQRPNML
+233 
-242 IGWYDSITDSGNLSY
+242 
-257 QDAVNGSNSGWVSA
+257 
-271 GVNEFFMN
+271 
-279 YNWTTQ
+279 
-285 DVNTTVSTMQG
+285 TV
-296 LGKSQYEAFAG
+296 
-307 LDVQQNCM
+307 
-315 NTNFS
+315 
-320 SNYLLNNNNN
+320 
-330 KLKLSLALYCPNS
+330 
-343 TMGLSGDGADF
+343 
-354 HEVERQFYVN
+354 
-364 GGDPRSTS
+364 
-372 SSGWAGMSRFF
+372 
-383 ADHTTII
+383 
-390 SAPFVTN
+390 
-397 FNSGHGKA
+397 
-405 FYIDGVK
+405 
-412 SRDAEW
+412 
-418 SYQSV
+418 
-423 QDVMPTWTWIIDSN
+423 
-437 GQKLSGAYDFEDA
+437 
-450 YNGGSSIKFYGSLT
+450 
-464 ANKPNNIMLYSTN
+464 
-477 LDINGSTNIAVTA
+477 
-490 KNDRGLMKLVAYYGD
+490 
-505 SSTSSYANCQKATFA
+505 
-520 LDASSGGWTTSNV
+520 
-533 SLASLSG
+533 
-540 KKLYAIG
+540 
-547 FEIGGTSNVSD
+547 

-600 NGNNASTYEI
+600 NGNNASSYEI

-629 YYIPNLV
+629 YYIPKLV

-657 GESSRFTIDWP
+657 GESSRFTIDWL

-704 SKAIDGTSENGSKW
+704 WKAIDGTSENGSKW
-718 CATNAQS
+718 CATNARS

-751 AQNMNTIAFSVQYKS
+751 AQDMNTIAFSVQYKS
-766 GNNWVTAYSTNNN
+766 GNNWVTVYSTNSN
-779 SSAVTDELITPVTA
+779 SSDVTDELITPVTA

-849 THAPTGS
+849 TNAPTGS

-922 KYSITVV
+922 KYSINVV

-934 TVSASAT
+934 SVAASAT

-964 TLDGARINGDTFIMP
+964 TLDG
-979 ARNVEV
+979 E
-985 SAVFTANAYS
+985 
-995 ITVVQP
+995 
-1001 TGGTVSASATSATA
+1001 
-1015 GTTVKLTATPAEGYT
+1015 
-1030 LDYFTLDGARINGN
+1030 
-1044 TFSMPARNVEVSAV
+1044 
-1058 FTANAYSITV
+1058 
-1068 VQPTGGTVSAS
+1068 
-1079 TTSAAAG
+1079 
-1086 TTIELTATPAEG
+1086 
-1098 YTLDYFTL
+1098 
-1106 DGERI
+1106 
-1111 NGDTFSMPARNVEVS
+1111 
-1126 AVFTANA
+1126 
-1133 YSITVVQ
+1133 
-1140 PTGGTVSASATSA
+1140 
-1153 TAGTTVK
+1153 
-1160 LTATPAEGYTLDYFT
+1160 
-1175 LDGARINGDTFI
+1175 
-1187 MPARNVEVSAVFTA
+1187 
-1201 NAYSITV
+1201 
-1208 VQPTGGTVSASATSA
+1208 
-1223 TAGTTVKLTATPA
+1223 
-1236 EGYTLDYF
+1236 
-1244 TLDGAR
+1244 
-1250 INGDTFIM
+1250 
-1258 PARNVEVSAVFT
+1258 
-1270 ANAYS
+1270 
-1275 ITVVQP
+1275 
-1281 TGGTVS
+1281 
-1287 ASATSAT
+1287 
-1294 AGTTVKLTATPA
+1294 
-1306 EGYTLDYFT
+1306 
-1315 LDGARI
+1315 RI

-1348 VQPAGGTVSASKL
+1348 VQPANGTVSASATSATAGTTIELTATPAEGYTLDYFTLDGERINGDTFIMPARNVEVSAVFTANAYSITVVQPANGTVSASKL

-1452 ADKWHASGVNGWVA
+1452 ADKWHASGINGWVA

-1483 GSAGENSNLN
+1483 GSAGEGSDLN

-1520 NRVCQIAWFWKR
+1520 NRVCQIAWFWKK
-1532 IHVTTGNTADISID
+1532 IHVTNGNTADISVD

>member
-8 KIIAAILAAVLCFGV
+8 KIIAAILAAVFCFGV

-233 MRQQRPNML
+233 MRQKRPDML

-285 DVNTTVSTMQG
+285 DVNTTVSTMQN

-320 SNYLLNNNNN
+320 SNYLLNNSN

-364 GGDPRSTS
+364 GGDPRNTS

-520 LDASSGGWTTSNV
+520 LDASSGSWTTSNV

-704 SKAIDGTSENGSKW
+704 WKAIDGTSENGSKW
-718 CATNAQS
+718 CATNKQS

-751 AQNMNTIAFSVQYKS
+751 AQDMNTIAFSVQYKS
-766 GNNWVTAYSTNNN
+766 GNNWVTVYSTNNN

-800 SNSGSSAWGAIRIYE
+800 NNSGSSAWGAIRIYE

-922 KYSITVV
+922 KYSINVV

-934 TVSASAT
+934 SVAASAT

-953 TPAEGYTLDYF
+953 NPAEGYTLDYF

-1001 TGGTVSASATSATA
+1001 TGGSVAASATSATA
-1015 GTTVKLTATPAEGYT
+1015 GTTVELTANPAEGYT

-1044 TFSMPARNVEVSAV
+1044 TFIMPARNVEVSAV

-1068 VQPTGGTVSAS
+1068 VQPTRGTVSAS
-1079 TTSAAAG
+1079 ATSAAAG
-1086 TTIELTATPAEG
+1086 TTIELTANPAEG

-1106 DGERI
+1106 DGARI
-1111 NGDTFSMPARNVEVS
+1111 NGDTFIMPARDVEVS

-1140 PTGGTVSASATSA
+1140 PTGGSVAASATSA
-1153 TAGTTVK
+1153 AAGTTVE

-1175 LDGARINGDTFI
+1175 LDGERINGDTFI

-1208 VQPTGGTVSASATSA
+1208 VQPTGGTVSAS
-1223 TAGTTVKLTATPA
+1223 
-1236 EGYTLDYF
+1236 
-1244 TLDGAR
+1244 
-1250 INGDTFIM
+1250 
-1258 PARNVEVSAVFT
+1258 
-1270 ANAYS
+1270 
-1275 ITVVQP
+1275 
-1281 TGGTVS
+1281 
-1287 ASATSAT
+1287 
-1294 AGTTVKLTATPA
+1294 
-1306 EGYTLDYFT
+1306 
-1315 LDGARI
+1315 
-1321 NGDTFIMPARNVEVS
+1321 
-1336 AVFTANAYSITV
+1336 
-1348 VQPAGGTVSASKL
+1348 KL

-1389 ANNGGTFTMPA
+1389 ANSGGTFTMPA

-1425 YYSNKKY
+1425 YYFNKKY

-1443 FDGKMSDRE
+1443 FDGKMSDPE

-1483 GSAGENSNLN
+1483 GSADEDSNLN

-1532 IHVTTGNTADISID
+1532 IHVTTGNTADISVD

-1564 NQTGYPYYLNVYEIE
+1564 NQTGYPYHLNVYEIE

>member
-285 DVNTTVSTMQG
+285 DVNTTVSTMQN

-315 NTNFS
+315 NTYFS
-320 SNYLLNNNNN
+320 SNYLLNNSN

-477 LDINGSTNIAVTA
+477 LDINGSTNIAVTS

-505 SSTSSYANCQKATFA
+505 SSTSSYANCQKAAFA

-600 NGNNASTYEI
+600 NGNNASSYEI

-643 VTIEVVPVNANGVR
+643 VTVEVVPVNANGVR
-657 GESSRFTIDWP
+657 GESSRFTIDWL

-704 SKAIDGTSENGSKW
+704 WKAIDGTSENGSKW
-718 CATNAQS
+718 CATNARS

-751 AQNMNTIAFSVQYKS
+751 AQDMNTIAFSVQYKS
-766 GNNWVTAYSTNNN
+766 GNNWVTVYSTNSN
-779 SSAVTDELITPVTA
+779 SSDVTDELITPVTA

-849 THAPTGS
+849 TNAPTGS

-922 KYSITVV
+922 KYSINVV

-934 TVSASAT
+934 SVAASAT

-964 TLDGARINGDTFIMP
+964 TLDGERINGDTFIMP

-1001 TGGTVSASATSATA
+1001 T
-1015 GTTVKLTATPAEGYT
+1015 
-1030 LDYFTLDGARINGN
+1030 
-1044 TFSMPARNVEVSAV
+1044 
-1058 FTANAYSITV
+1058 
-1068 VQPTGGTVSAS
+1068 
-1079 TTSAAAG
+1079 
-1086 TTIELTATPAEG
+1086 
-1098 YTLDYFTL
+1098 
-1106 DGERI
+1106 
-1111 NGDTFSMPARNVEVS
+1111 
-1126 AVFTANA
+1126 
-1133 YSITVVQ
+1133 
-1140 PTGGTVSASATSA
+1140 
-1153 TAGTTVK
+1153 
-1160 LTATPAEGYTLDYFT
+1160 
-1175 LDGARINGDTFI
+1175 
-1187 MPARNVEVSAVFTA
+1187 
-1201 NAYSITV
+1201 
-1208 VQPTGGTVSASATSA
+1208 
-1223 TAGTTVKLTATPA
+1223 
-1236 EGYTLDYF
+1236 
-1244 TLDGAR
+1244 
-1250 INGDTFIM
+1250 
-1258 PARNVEVSAVFT
+1258 
-1270 ANAYS
+1270 
-1275 ITVVQP
+1275 
-1281 TGGTVS
+1281 
-1287 ASATSAT
+1287 
-1294 AGTTVKLTATPA
+1294 
-1306 EGYTLDYFT
+1306 
-1315 LDGARI
+1315 
-1321 NGDTFIMPARNVEVS
+1321 
-1336 AVFTANAYSITV
+1336 
-1348 VQPAGGTVSASKL
+1348 GGTVSASKL

-1410 KVAEPSVNLALNATI
+1410 KVAEPSVNLALNATV

-1443 FDGKMSDRE
+1443 FDGKMSDPE

-1483 GSAGENSNLN
+1483 GFAGEGSDLN

-1564 NQTGYPYYLNVYEIE
+1564 NQTGYPYHLNVYEIE

>member
-1 MRVNTIK
+1 
-8 KIIAAILAAVLCFGV
+8 
-23 LPSRSFFNTLSAVVK
+23 
-38 AANADSLNEAYADG
+38 
-52 TSLMPIG
+52 
-59 PAFTVDT
+59 
-66 LLSWE
+66 
-71 PTNDPD
+71 
-77 SDYSRSVVPLADR
+77 
-90 YTGFTVNDYA
+90 
-100 NPDAKLMVCS
+100 
-110 LANSKHDATNAQG
+110 
-123 QESFSSYAFNYWQ
+123 
-136 YATSFVYWSGS
+136 
-147 KRGQVV
+147 
-153 VPTGEF
+153 
-159 TDAAHTNGV
+159 
-168 PVMGTIFFDWGG
+168 
-180 NSSVV
+180 
-185 ENFVRNY
+185 
-192 RSVADK
+192 
-198 LIEVMEY
+198 
-205 YGFDGYF
+205 
-212 FNEETA
+212 
-218 VDYTTAGNLRSMIAY
+218 
-233 MRQQRPNML
+233 
-242 IGWYDSITDSGNLSY
+242 
-257 QDAVNGSNSGWVSA
+257 
-271 GVNEFFMN
+271 
-279 YNWTTQ
+279 
-285 DVNTTVSTMQG
+285 
-296 LGKSQYEAFAG
+296 
-307 LDVQQNCM
+307 
-315 NTNFS
+315 
-320 SNYLLNNNNN
+320 
-330 KLKLSLALYCPNS
+330 
-343 TMGLSGDGADF
+343 
-354 HEVERQFYVN
+354 
-364 GGDPRSTS
+364 
-372 SSGWAGMSRFF
+372 
-383 ADHTTII
+383 
-390 SAPFVTN
+390 
-397 FNSGHGKA
+397 
-405 FYIDGVK
+405 
-412 SRDAEW
+412 
-418 SYQSV
+418 
-423 QDVMPTWTWIIDSN
+423 
-437 GQKLSGAYDFEDA
+437 
-450 YNGGSSIKFYGSLT
+450 
-464 ANKPNNIMLYSTN
+464 
-477 LDINGSTNIAVTA
+477 
-490 KNDRGLMKLVAYYGD
+490 
-505 SSTSSYANCQKATFA
+505 
-520 LDASSGGWTTSNV
+520 
-533 SLASLSG
+533 
-540 KKLYAIG
+540 
-547 FEIGGTSNVSD
+547 
-558 YQVNIGRLAVTDSE
+558 
-572 AAAASASNARLEEI
+572 
-586 IYLDAYTAE
+586 
-595 ARIKW
+595 
-600 NGNNASTYEI
+600 
-610 YRLNADGTRTLIM
+610 M

-704 SKAIDGTSENGSKW
+704 WKAIDGTSENGSKW
-718 CATNAQS
+718 CATNKQS

-751 AQNMNTIAFSVQYKS
+751 SQDMNTIAFSVQYKS
-766 GNNWVTAYSTNNN
+766 GNNWVTVYSTNNN

-922 KYSITVV
+922 KYSINVV

-953 TPAEGYTLDYF
+953 NPAEGYTLDYFTLDGERINGDTFIMPARNVEVSAVFTANAYSITVVQPTGGTVSASATFATAGTTIELTANPAEGYTLDYF
-964 TLDGARINGDTFIMP
+964 TLDGARINGNTFIMPARNVDVSAVFTANAYSINVVQPTNGMVSASATSATAGTTIELTATPAEGYTLDYFTLDGERINGDTFIMP
-979 ARNVEV
+979 ARNVDV

-1030 LDYFTLDGARINGN
+1030 LDYFTLDG
-1044 TFSMPARNVEVSAV
+1044 E
-1058 FTANAYSITV
+1058 
-1068 VQPTGGTVSAS
+1068 
-1079 TTSAAAG
+1079 
-1086 TTIELTATPAEG
+1086 
-1098 YTLDYFTL
+1098 
-1106 DGERI
+1106 
-1111 NGDTFSMPARNVEVS
+1111 
-1126 AVFTANA
+1126 
-1133 YSITVVQ
+1133 
-1140 PTGGTVSASATSA
+1140 
-1153 TAGTTVK
+1153 
-1160 LTATPAEGYTLDYFT
+1160 
-1175 LDGARINGDTFI
+1175 RINGDTFI

-1208 VQPTGGTVSASATSA
+1208 VQPT
-1223 TAGTTVKLTATPA
+1223 
-1236 EGYTLDYF
+1236 
-1244 TLDGAR
+1244 
-1250 INGDTFIM
+1250 
-1258 PARNVEVSAVFT
+1258 
-1270 ANAYS
+1270 
-1275 ITVVQP
+1275 
-1281 TGGTVS
+1281 
-1287 ASATSAT
+1287 
-1294 AGTTVKLTATPA
+1294 
-1306 EGYTLDYFT
+1306 
-1315 LDGARI
+1315 
-1321 NGDTFIMPARNVEVS
+1321 
-1336 AVFTANAYSITV
+1336 
-1348 VQPAGGTVSASKL
+1348 GGTVSASKL

-1452 ADKWHASGVNGWVA
+1452 ADKWHASGINGWVA

-1483 GSAGENSNLN
+1483 GFAGEGSDLN

-1564 NQTGYPYYLNVYEIE
+1564 NQTGYPYHLNVYEIE

>member
-1 MRVNTIK
+1 M
-8 KIIAAILAAVLCFGV
+8 IL
-23 LPSRSFFNTLSAVVK
+23 N
-38 AANADSLNEAYADG
+38 
-52 TSLMPIG
+52 
-59 PAFTVDT
+59 
-66 LLSWE
+66 
-71 PTNDPD
+71 
-77 SDYSRSVVPLADR
+77 
-90 YTGFTVNDYA
+90 
-100 NPDAKLMVCS
+100 
-110 LANSKHDATNAQG
+110 
-123 QESFSSYAFNYWQ
+123 
-136 YATSFVYWSGS
+136 SFV
-147 KRGQVV
+147 
-153 VPTGEF
+153 
-159 TDAAHTNGV
+159 
-168 PVMGTIFFDWGG
+168 
-180 NSSVV
+180 
-185 ENFVRNY
+185 
-192 RSVADK
+192 
-198 LIEVMEY
+198 
-205 YGFDGYF
+205 
-212 FNEETA
+212 A
-218 VDYTTAGNLRSMIAY
+218 V
-233 MRQQRPNML
+233 
-242 IGWYDSITDSGNLSY
+242 
-257 QDAVNGSNSGWVSA
+257 
-271 GVNEFFMN
+271 
-279 YNWTTQ
+279 
-285 DVNTTVSTMQG
+285 
-296 LGKSQYEAFAG
+296 
-307 LDVQQNCM
+307 
-315 NTNFS
+315 
-320 SNYLLNNNNN
+320 
-330 KLKLSLALYCPNS
+330 
-343 TMGLSGDGADF
+343 
-354 HEVERQFYVN
+354 
-364 GGDPRSTS
+364 
-372 SSGWAGMSRFF
+372 
-383 ADHTTII
+383 
-390 SAPFVTN
+390 
-397 FNSGHGKA
+397 
-405 FYIDGVK
+405 
-412 SRDAEW
+412 
-418 SYQSV
+418 
-423 QDVMPTWTWIIDSN
+423 
-437 GQKLSGAYDFEDA
+437 
-450 YNGGSSIKFYGSLT
+450 
-464 ANKPNNIMLYSTN
+464 
-477 LDINGSTNIAVTA
+477 
-490 KNDRGLMKLVAYYGD
+490 
-505 SSTSSYANCQKATFA
+505 
-520 LDASSGGWTTSNV
+520 
-533 SLASLSG
+533 
-540 KKLYAIG
+540 
-547 FEIGGTSNVSD
+547 

-600 NGNNASTYEI
+600 SGNNASSYEI

-704 SKAIDGTSENGSKW
+704 WKAIDGTSENGSKW
-718 CATNAQS
+718 CATNKQS

-751 AQNMNTIAFSVQYKS
+751 SQDMNTIAFSVQYKS
-766 GNNWVTAYSTNNN
+766 GNNWVTVYSTNNN

-922 KYSITVV
+922 KYSINVV

-934 TVSASAT
+934 SVSASAT

-953 TPAEGYTLDYF
+953 
-964 TLDGARINGDTFIMP
+964 N
-979 ARNVEV
+979 
-985 SAVFTANAYS
+985 
-995 ITVVQP
+995 
-1001 TGGTVSASATSATA
+1001 
-1015 GTTVKLTATPAEGYT
+1015 
-1030 LDYFTLDGARINGN
+1030 
-1044 TFSMPARNVEVSAV
+1044 
-1058 FTANAYSITV
+1058 
-1068 VQPTGGTVSAS
+1068 
-1079 TTSAAAG
+1079 
-1086 TTIELTATPAEG
+1086 PAEG

-1106 DGERI
+1106 DGE
-1111 NGDTFSMPARNVEVS
+1111 
-1126 AVFTANA
+1126 
-1133 YSITVVQ
+1133 
-1140 PTGGTVSASATSA
+1140 
-1153 TAGTTVK
+1153 
-1160 LTATPAEGYTLDYFT
+1160 
-1175 LDGARINGDTFI
+1175 
-1187 MPARNVEVSAVFTA
+1187 
-1201 NAYSITV
+1201 
-1208 VQPTGGTVSASATSA
+1208 
-1223 TAGTTVKLTATPA
+1223 
-1236 EGYTLDYF
+1236 
-1244 TLDGAR
+1244 
-1250 INGDTFIM
+1250 
-1258 PARNVEVSAVFT
+1258 
-1270 ANAYS
+1270 
-1275 ITVVQP
+1275 
-1281 TGGTVS
+1281 
-1287 ASATSAT
+1287 
-1294 AGTTVKLTATPA
+1294 
-1306 EGYTLDYFT
+1306 
-1315 LDGARI
+1315 RI

-1348 VQPAGGTVSASKL
+1348 VQPANGTVSASKL

-1410 KVAEPSVNLALNATI
+1410 KVAEPSVNLALNATV

-1443 FDGKMSDRE
+1443 FDGKMSDPE
-1452 ADKWHASGVNGWVA
+1452 ADKWHASGINGWVA

-1483 GSAGENSNLN
+1483 GSAGEDSNLN

-1564 NQTGYPYYLNVYEIE
+1564 NQTGYPYHLNVYEIE

>member
-8 KIIAAILAAVLCFGV
+8 KIIAAILAAVFCFGV

-233 MRQQRPNML
+233 MRQQKPNML

-285 DVNTTVSTMQG
+285 DVNTTVSTMQN

-315 NTNFS
+315 NTYFS
-320 SNYLLNNNNN
+320 SNYLLNNSN

-383 ADHTTII
+383 ADHTTIV

-423 QDVMPTWTWIIDSN
+423 QDVMPTWTWIVDSN

-600 NGNNASTYEI
+600 NGNNASSYEI

-629 YYIPNLV
+629 YYIPKLV

-704 SKAIDGTSENGSKW
+704 WKAIDGTSENGSKW
-718 CATNAQS
+718 CATNARS

-751 AQNMNTIAFSVQYKS
+751 AQDMNTIAFSVQYKS
-766 GNNWVTAYSTNNN
+766 GNNWVTVYSTTNN

-800 SNSGSSAWGAIRIYE
+800 YNSGSSAWGAIRIYE
-815 WQMFETT
+815 WQMFEST
-822 ERNRTDIV
+822 ERERSDIV

-849 THAPTGS
+849 THAPTSS

-901 EGKQEESIK
+901 EGVQEESIK

-922 KYSITVV
+922 KYSINVV

-934 TVSASAT
+934 SVAASA
-941 SATAGTTVKLTA
+941 
-953 TPAEGYTLDYF
+953 
-964 TLDGARINGDTFIMP
+964 
-979 ARNVEV
+979 
-985 SAVFTANAYS
+985 
-995 ITVVQP
+995 
-1001 TGGTVSASATSATA
+1001 
-1015 GTTVKLTATPAEGYT
+1015 
-1030 LDYFTLDGARINGN
+1030 
-1044 TFSMPARNVEVSAV
+1044 
-1058 FTANAYSITV
+1058 
-1068 VQPTGGTVSAS
+1068 
-1079 TTSAAAG
+1079 TSAAAG
-1086 TTIELTATPAEG
+1086 TIIELA
-1098 YTLDYFTL
+1098 
-1106 DGERI
+1106 
-1111 NGDTFSMPARNVEVS
+1111 
-1126 AVFTANA
+1126 
-1133 YSITVVQ
+1133 
-1140 PTGGTVSASATSA
+1140 
-1153 TAGTTVK
+1153 
-1160 LTATPAEGYTLDYFT
+1160 
-1175 LDGARINGDTFI
+1175 
-1187 MPARNVEVSAVFTA
+1187 
-1201 NAYSITV
+1201 
-1208 VQPTGGTVSASATSA
+1208 
-1223 TAGTTVKLTATPA
+1223 
-1236 EGYTLDYF
+1236 
-1244 TLDGAR
+1244 
-1250 INGDTFIM
+1250 
-1258 PARNVEVSAVFT
+1258 
-1270 ANAYS
+1270 
-1275 ITVVQP
+1275 
-1281 TGGTVS
+1281 
-1287 ASATSAT
+1287 
-1294 AGTTVKLTATPA
+1294 ATPA

-1348 VQPAGGTVSASKL
+1348 VQPAGGTVSASATSATAGTTVKLTANPAEGYTLDYFTLDGARINGDTFIMPARNVEVSAVFTANAYSITVVQPANGTVSASKL

-1443 FDGKMSDRE
+1443 FDGKMSDPE
-1452 ADKWHASGVNGWVA
+1452 ADKWHASGINGWVA

-1483 GSAGENSNLN
+1483 GSASEDSNLN

>member
-8 KIIAAILAAVLCFGV
+8 KIIAAILAAVFCFGV

-168 PVMGTIFFDWGG
+168 PVMGTIFFDWNGD
-180 NSSVV
+180 SSVV

-218 VDYTTAGNLRSMIAY
+218 VNYTTAGNLRSMIAY

-285 DVNTTVSTMQG
+285 DVNTTVSTMQN

-315 NTNFS
+315 NTYFS
-320 SNYLLNNNNN
+320 SNYLLNNSN

-477 LDINGSTNIAVTA
+477 LDINGSTNIAVTS

-505 SSTSSYANCQKATFA
+505 SSTSSYANCQKAAFA

-600 NGNNASTYEI
+600 NGNNASSYEI

-643 VTIEVVPVNANGVR
+643 VTVEVVPVNANGVR
-657 GESSRFTIDWP
+657 GESSRFTIDWL

-704 SKAIDGTSENGSKW
+704 WKAIDGTSENGSKW
-718 CATNAQS
+718 CATNARS

-751 AQNMNTIAFSVQYKS
+751 AQDMNTIAFSVQYKS
-766 GNNWVTAYSTNNN
+766 GNNWVTVYSTNSN

-922 KYSITVV
+922 KYSINVV

-934 TVSASAT
+934 SVAASAT

-1015 GTTVKLTATPAEGYT
+1015 GTTVKLTA
-1030 LDYFTLDGARINGN
+1030 N
-1044 TFSMPARNVEVSAV
+1044 
-1058 FTANAYSITV
+1058 
-1068 VQPTGGTVSAS
+1068 
-1079 TTSAAAG
+1079 
-1086 TTIELTATPAEG
+1086 
-1098 YTLDYFTL
+1098 
-1106 DGERI
+1106 
-1111 NGDTFSMPARNVEVS
+1111 
-1126 AVFTANA
+1126 
-1133 YSITVVQ
+1133 
-1140 PTGGTVSASATSA
+1140 
-1153 TAGTTVK
+1153 
-1160 LTATPAEGYTLDYFT
+1160 PAEGYTLDYFT

-1223 TAGTTVKLTATPA
+1223 TAGTTVKLTANPA

-1244 TLDGAR
+1244 TLDGER
-1250 INGDTFIM
+1250 INGDIFIM

-1281 TGGTVS
+1281 AGGSVA

-1294 AGTTVKLTATPA
+1294 AGTTIELAATPA

-1315 LDGARI
+1315 LDGERI

-1348 VQPAGGTVSASKL
+1348 VQPANGTVSASKL

-1443 FDGKMSDRE
+1443 FDGKMSDPE
-1452 ADKWHASGVNGWVA
+1452 ADKWHASGINGWVA

-1483 GSAGENSNLN
+1483 GSAGEASNLN

-1532 IHVTTGNTADISID
+1532 IHVTTGNTADISVD

>member
-8 KIIAAILAAVLCFGV
+8 KIIAAILAAVFCFGV

-168 PVMGTIFFDWGG
+168 PVMGTIFFDWNGD
-180 NSSVV
+180 SSVV

-233 MRQQRPNML
+233 MRQQKPNML

-257 QDAVNGSNSGWVSA
+257 QDAVNGYNSGWVSA

-285 DVNTTVSTMQG
+285 DVNTTVSTMQN

-315 NTNFS
+315 NTYFS
-320 SNYLLNNNNN
+320 SNYLLNNSN

-505 SSTSSYANCQKATFA
+505 SSTSSYANCQKAAFA

-547 FEIGGTSNVSD
+547 FEIGDTSNVSD

-600 NGNNASTYEI
+600 NGNNASSYEI

-704 SKAIDGTSENGSKW
+704 WKAIDGTSENGSKW
-718 CATNAQS
+718 CATNKQS

-766 GNNWVTAYSTNNN
+766 GNNWVTVYSTTNN

-800 SNSGSSAWGAIRIYE
+800 YNSGSSAWGAIRIYE
-815 WQMFETT
+815 WQMFEST
-822 ERNRTDIV
+822 ERERSDIV

-849 THAPTGS
+849 THAPTSS

-901 EGKQEESIK
+901 EGVQEESIK

-922 KYSITVV
+922 KYSINVV

-934 TVSASAT
+934 SVAASA
-941 SATAGTTVKLTA
+941 
-953 TPAEGYTLDYF
+953 
-964 TLDGARINGDTFIMP
+964 
-979 ARNVEV
+979 
-985 SAVFTANAYS
+985 
-995 ITVVQP
+995 
-1001 TGGTVSASATSATA
+1001 
-1015 GTTVKLTATPAEGYT
+1015 
-1030 LDYFTLDGARINGN
+1030 
-1044 TFSMPARNVEVSAV
+1044 
-1058 FTANAYSITV
+1058 
-1068 VQPTGGTVSAS
+1068 
-1079 TTSAAAG
+1079 TSAAAG
-1086 TTIELTATPAEG
+1086 TIIELAATPAEG

-1106 DGERI
+1106 DGE
-1111 NGDTFSMPARNVEVS
+1111 
-1126 AVFTANA
+1126 
-1133 YSITVVQ
+1133 
-1140 PTGGTVSASATSA
+1140 
-1153 TAGTTVK
+1153 
-1160 LTATPAEGYTLDYFT
+1160 
-1175 LDGARINGDTFI
+1175 
-1187 MPARNVEVSAVFTA
+1187 
-1201 NAYSITV
+1201 
-1208 VQPTGGTVSASATSA
+1208 
-1223 TAGTTVKLTATPA
+1223 
-1236 EGYTLDYF
+1236 
-1244 TLDGAR
+1244 
-1250 INGDTFIM
+1250 
-1258 PARNVEVSAVFT
+1258 
-1270 ANAYS
+1270 
-1275 ITVVQP
+1275 
-1281 TGGTVS
+1281 
-1287 ASATSAT
+1287 
-1294 AGTTVKLTATPA
+1294 
-1306 EGYTLDYFT
+1306 
-1315 LDGARI
+1315 RI

-1348 VQPAGGTVSASKL
+1348 VQPAGGTVSASATSAAAGTTVKLTATPAEGYTLDYFTLDGERINGNTFSMPARNVEVSAVFTANAYSITVVQPAGGTVTASKL

-1452 ADKWHASGVNGWVA
+1452 ADKWHASGINGWVA

-1483 GSAGENSNLN
+1483 GSAGEGSDLN

-1520 NRVCQIAWFWKR
+1520 NRVCQIAWFWKK
-1532 IHVTTGNTADISID
+1532 IHVTNGNTADISVD

>member
-8 KIIAAILAAVLCFGV
+8 KIIAAILAAVFCFGV
-23 LPSRSFFNTLSAVVK
+23 LPPRSFFSTLSAVVK

-257 QDAVNGSNSGWVSA
+257 QDAVNGYNSGWVSA

-285 DVNTTVSTMQG
+285 DVNTTVSTMQN

-320 SNYLLNNNNN
+320 SNYLLNNNN

-547 FEIGGTSNVSD
+547 FEIGGTSNVYD

-704 SKAIDGTSENGSKW
+704 WKAIDGTSENGSKW
-718 CATNAQS
+718 CATNKQS

-751 AQNMNTIAFSVQYKS
+751 SQDMNTIAFSVQYKS
-766 GNNWVTAYSTNNN
+766 GNNWVTVYSTNNN
-779 SSAVTDELITPVTA
+779 SSDVTDELITPVTA

-922 KYSITVV
+922 KYSINVV

-934 TVSASAT
+934 SVAASAT

-979 ARNVEV
+979 ARNVDV

-1015 GTTVKLTATPAEGYT
+1015 GTTIELTANPAEGYT
-1030 LDYFTLDGARINGN
+1030 LDYFTLDGERINGD
-1044 TFSMPARNVEVSAV
+1044 TFIMPARNVEVSAV

-1068 VQPTGGTVSAS
+1068 VQPANGSVAASA
-1079 TTSAAAG
+1079 TSAAAG
-1086 TTIELTATPAEG
+1086 TTVKLTANPAEG

-1111 NGDTFSMPARNVEVS
+1111 NGDTFIMPARNVEVS

-1133 YSITVVQ
+1133 YNITVVQ
-1140 PTGGTVSASATSA
+1140 PAGGSVAASATSA
-1153 TAGTTVK
+1153 TAGTTIE

-1187 MPARNVEVSAVFTA
+1187 MPARNVDVSAVFTA

-1208 VQPTGGTVSASATSA
+1208 VQPT
-1223 TAGTTVKLTATPA
+1223 
-1236 EGYTLDYF
+1236 
-1244 TLDGAR
+1244 
-1250 INGDTFIM
+1250 
-1258 PARNVEVSAVFT
+1258 
-1270 ANAYS
+1270 
-1275 ITVVQP
+1275 
-1281 TGGTVS
+1281 
-1287 ASATSAT
+1287 
-1294 AGTTVKLTATPA
+1294 
-1306 EGYTLDYFT
+1306 
-1315 LDGARI
+1315 
-1321 NGDTFIMPARNVEVS
+1321 
-1336 AVFTANAYSITV
+1336 
-1348 VQPAGGTVSASKL
+1348 GGTVSASKL

-1410 KVAEPSVNLALNATI
+1410 KVAEPSVNLALNATV

-1443 FDGKMSDRE
+1443 FDGKMSDPE

-1483 GSAGENSNLN
+1483 GFAGEDSDLN

-1532 IHVTTGNTADISID
+1532 VHVTTGNTADISID

-1564 NQTGYPYYLNVYEIE
+1564 NQTGYPYHLNVYEIE

>member
-1 MRVNTIK
+1 
-8 KIIAAILAAVLCFGV
+8 
-23 LPSRSFFNTLSAVVK
+23 
-38 AANADSLNEAYADG
+38 
-52 TSLMPIG
+52 
-59 PAFTVDT
+59 
-66 LLSWE
+66 
-71 PTNDPD
+71 
-77 SDYSRSVVPLADR
+77 
-90 YTGFTVNDYA
+90 
-100 NPDAKLMVCS
+100 
-110 LANSKHDATNAQG
+110 
-123 QESFSSYAFNYWQ
+123 
-136 YATSFVYWSGS
+136 
-147 KRGQVV
+147 
-153 VPTGEF
+153 
-159 TDAAHTNGV
+159 
-168 PVMGTIFFDWGG
+168 
-180 NSSVV
+180 
-185 ENFVRNY
+185 
-192 RSVADK
+192 
-198 LIEVMEY
+198 
-205 YGFDGYF
+205 
-212 FNEETA
+212 
-218 VDYTTAGNLRSMIAY
+218 
-233 MRQQRPNML
+233 
-242 IGWYDSITDSGNLSY
+242 
-257 QDAVNGSNSGWVSA
+257 
-271 GVNEFFMN
+271 
-279 YNWTTQ
+279 
-285 DVNTTVSTMQG
+285 
-296 LGKSQYEAFAG
+296 
-307 LDVQQNCM
+307 
-315 NTNFS
+315 
-320 SNYLLNNNNN
+320 
-330 KLKLSLALYCPNS
+330 
-343 TMGLSGDGADF
+343 
-354 HEVERQFYVN
+354 
-364 GGDPRSTS
+364 
-372 SSGWAGMSRFF
+372 
-383 ADHTTII
+383 
-390 SAPFVTN
+390 
-397 FNSGHGKA
+397 
-405 FYIDGVK
+405 
-412 SRDAEW
+412 
-418 SYQSV
+418 
-423 QDVMPTWTWIIDSN
+423 
-437 GQKLSGAYDFEDA
+437 
-450 YNGGSSIKFYGSLT
+450 
-464 ANKPNNIMLYSTN
+464 
-477 LDINGSTNIAVTA
+477 
-490 KNDRGLMKLVAYYGD
+490 
-505 SSTSSYANCQKATFA
+505 
-520 LDASSGGWTTSNV
+520 
-533 SLASLSG
+533 
-540 KKLYAIG
+540 
-547 FEIGGTSNVSD
+547 
-558 YQVNIGRLAVTDSE
+558 
-572 AAAASASNARLEEI
+572 
-586 IYLDAYTAE
+586 
-595 ARIKW
+595 
-600 NGNNASTYEI
+600 
-610 YRLNADGTRTLIM
+610 M

-643 VTIEVVPVNANGVR
+643 VTVEVVPVNANGVR

-704 SKAIDGTSENGSKW
+704 WKAIDGTSENGSKW
-718 CATNAQS
+718 CATNKQS

-736 TIKRIRIEHAEYGGE
+736 TIKRIRIEHAQYGGE

-766 GNNWVTAYSTNNN
+766 GNNWVTVYSTNNN

-871 IASKEAQ
+871 IASKEAH

-922 KYSITVV
+922 KYSINVV

-934 TVSASAT
+934 SVAASAT
-941 SATAGTTVKLTA
+941 SATAGTTIDLTA

-964 TLDGARINGDTFIMP
+964 TLDG
-979 ARNVEV
+979 E
-985 SAVFTANAYS
+985 
-995 ITVVQP
+995 
-1001 TGGTVSASATSATA
+1001 
-1015 GTTVKLTATPAEGYT
+1015 
-1030 LDYFTLDGARINGN
+1030 RINGN

-1068 VQPTGGTVSAS
+1068 VQPA
-1079 TTSAAAG
+1079 
-1086 TTIELTATPAEG
+1086 
-1098 YTLDYFTL
+1098 
-1106 DGERI
+1106 
-1111 NGDTFSMPARNVEVS
+1111 
-1126 AVFTANA
+1126 
-1133 YSITVVQ
+1133 
-1140 PTGGTVSASATSA
+1140 GGTVSASATSA

-1187 MPARNVEVSAVFTA
+1187 MPARNVDVSAVFTA

-1208 VQPTGGTVSASATSA
+1208 VQPT
-1223 TAGTTVKLTATPA
+1223 
-1236 EGYTLDYF
+1236 
-1244 TLDGAR
+1244 
-1250 INGDTFIM
+1250 
-1258 PARNVEVSAVFT
+1258 
-1270 ANAYS
+1270 
-1275 ITVVQP
+1275 
-1281 TGGTVS
+1281 
-1287 ASATSAT
+1287 
-1294 AGTTVKLTATPA
+1294 
-1306 EGYTLDYFT
+1306 
-1315 LDGARI
+1315 
-1321 NGDTFIMPARNVEVS
+1321 
-1336 AVFTANAYSITV
+1336 
-1348 VQPAGGTVSASKL
+1348 GGTVSASKL

-1410 KVAEPSVNLALNATI
+1410 KVAEPSVNLALNATV

-1443 FDGKMSDRE
+1443 FDGKMSDPE
-1452 ADKWHASGVNGWVA
+1452 ADKWHASGINGWVA

-1483 GSAGENSNLN
+1483 GSAGEDSNLN

-1564 NQTGYPYYLNVYEIE
+1564 NQTGYPYHLNVYEIE

>member
-233 MRQQRPNML
+233 MRQKRPDML

-285 DVNTTVSTMQG
+285 DVNTTVSTMQN

-320 SNYLLNNNNN
+320 SNYLLNNSN

-547 FEIGGTSNVSD
+547 FEVGSTSNVSD

-643 VTIEVVPVNANGVR
+643 VTVEVVPVNANGVR

-668 YENGDTEKL
+668 YENGDTERL
-677 SDVTVPVNICPL
+677 SDITEPVNVCL
-689 AEVTG
+689 NATVTG

-704 SKAIDGTSENGSKW
+704 WKAIDGTSENGSKW
-718 CATNAQS
+718 CATNARS

-736 TIKRIRIEHAEYGGE
+736 TIKRIRIEHAQYGGE

-922 KYSITVV
+922 KYSINVV

-934 TVSASAT
+934 SVAASATSATAGTTIELTATPAEGYTLDYFTLDGARINGNTFIMPARNVEVSAVFTANAYSINVVQPANGMVSASAT

-953 TPAEGYTLDYF
+953 NPAEGYTLDYF

-979 ARNVEV
+979 ARNVDV

-1001 TGGTVSASATSATA
+1001 T
-1015 GTTVKLTATPAEGYT
+1015 
-1030 LDYFTLDGARINGN
+1030 
-1044 TFSMPARNVEVSAV
+1044 
-1058 FTANAYSITV
+1058 
-1068 VQPTGGTVSAS
+1068 
-1079 TTSAAAG
+1079 
-1086 TTIELTATPAEG
+1086 
-1098 YTLDYFTL
+1098 
-1106 DGERI
+1106 
-1111 NGDTFSMPARNVEVS
+1111 
-1126 AVFTANA
+1126 
-1133 YSITVVQ
+1133 
-1140 PTGGTVSASATSA
+1140 
-1153 TAGTTVK
+1153 
-1160 LTATPAEGYTLDYFT
+1160 
-1175 LDGARINGDTFI
+1175 
-1187 MPARNVEVSAVFTA
+1187 
-1201 NAYSITV
+1201 
-1208 VQPTGGTVSASATSA
+1208 
-1223 TAGTTVKLTATPA
+1223 
-1236 EGYTLDYF
+1236 
-1244 TLDGAR
+1244 
-1250 INGDTFIM
+1250 
-1258 PARNVEVSAVFT
+1258 
-1270 ANAYS
+1270 
-1275 ITVVQP
+1275 
-1281 TGGTVS
+1281 
-1287 ASATSAT
+1287 
-1294 AGTTVKLTATPA
+1294 
-1306 EGYTLDYFT
+1306 
-1315 LDGARI
+1315 
-1321 NGDTFIMPARNVEVS
+1321 
-1336 AVFTANAYSITV
+1336 
-1348 VQPAGGTVSASKL
+1348 GGTVSASKL

-1389 ANNGGTFTMPA
+1389 ANSGGTFTMPA

-1425 YYSNKKY
+1425 YYFNKKY

-1443 FDGKMSDRE
+1443 FDGKMSDPE

-1483 GSAGENSNLN
+1483 GSADEDSNLN

-1532 IHVTTGNTADISID
+1532 IHVTTGNTADISVD

-1564 NQTGYPYYLNVYEIE
+1564 NQTGYPYHLNVYEIE

>member
-1 MRVNTIK
+1 M
-8 KIIAAILAAVLCFGV
+8 IL
-23 LPSRSFFNTLSAVVK
+23 N
-38 AANADSLNEAYADG
+38 
-52 TSLMPIG
+52 
-59 PAFTVDT
+59 
-66 LLSWE
+66 
-71 PTNDPD
+71 
-77 SDYSRSVVPLADR
+77 
-90 YTGFTVNDYA
+90 
-100 NPDAKLMVCS
+100 
-110 LANSKHDATNAQG
+110 
-123 QESFSSYAFNYWQ
+123 
-136 YATSFVYWSGS
+136 SFV
-147 KRGQVV
+147 
-153 VPTGEF
+153 
-159 TDAAHTNGV
+159 
-168 PVMGTIFFDWGG
+168 
-180 NSSVV
+180 
-185 ENFVRNY
+185 
-192 RSVADK
+192 
-198 LIEVMEY
+198 
-205 YGFDGYF
+205 
-212 FNEETA
+212 
-218 VDYTTAGNLRSMIAY
+218 
-233 MRQQRPNML
+233 
-242 IGWYDSITDSGNLSY
+242 
-257 QDAVNGSNSGWVSA
+257 
-271 GVNEFFMN
+271 
-279 YNWTTQ
+279 
-285 DVNTTVSTMQG
+285 TV
-296 LGKSQYEAFAG
+296 
-307 LDVQQNCM
+307 
-315 NTNFS
+315 
-320 SNYLLNNNNN
+320 
-330 KLKLSLALYCPNS
+330 
-343 TMGLSGDGADF
+343 
-354 HEVERQFYVN
+354 
-364 GGDPRSTS
+364 
-372 SSGWAGMSRFF
+372 
-383 ADHTTII
+383 
-390 SAPFVTN
+390 
-397 FNSGHGKA
+397 
-405 FYIDGVK
+405 
-412 SRDAEW
+412 
-418 SYQSV
+418 
-423 QDVMPTWTWIIDSN
+423 
-437 GQKLSGAYDFEDA
+437 
-450 YNGGSSIKFYGSLT
+450 
-464 ANKPNNIMLYSTN
+464 
-477 LDINGSTNIAVTA
+477 
-490 KNDRGLMKLVAYYGD
+490 
-505 SSTSSYANCQKATFA
+505 
-520 LDASSGGWTTSNV
+520 
-533 SLASLSG
+533 
-540 KKLYAIG
+540 
-547 FEIGGTSNVSD
+547 

-600 NGNNASTYEI
+600 NGNNASSYEI

-643 VTIEVVPVNANGVR
+643 VTVEVVPVNANGVR

-704 SKAIDGTSENGSKW
+704 WKAIDGTSENGSKW
-718 CATNAQS
+718 CATNKQS

-736 TIKRIRIEHAEYGGE
+736 TIKRIRIEHAQYGGE

-766 GNNWVTAYSTNNN
+766 GNNWVTVYSTNNN

-901 EGKQEESIK
+901 EGVQEESIK

-922 KYSITVV
+922 KYSINVV

-934 TVSASAT
+934 SVAASA
-941 SATAGTTVKLTA
+941 
-953 TPAEGYTLDYF
+953 
-964 TLDGARINGDTFIMP
+964 
-979 ARNVEV
+979 
-985 SAVFTANAYS
+985 
-995 ITVVQP
+995 
-1001 TGGTVSASATSATA
+1001 
-1015 GTTVKLTATPAEGYT
+1015 
-1030 LDYFTLDGARINGN
+1030 
-1044 TFSMPARNVEVSAV
+1044 
-1058 FTANAYSITV
+1058 
-1068 VQPTGGTVSAS
+1068 
-1079 TTSAAAG
+1079 TSAAAG
-1086 TTIELTATPAEG
+1086 TIIELAATPAEG

-1106 DGERI
+1106 DGE
-1111 NGDTFSMPARNVEVS
+1111 
-1126 AVFTANA
+1126 
-1133 YSITVVQ
+1133 
-1140 PTGGTVSASATSA
+1140 
-1153 TAGTTVK
+1153 
-1160 LTATPAEGYTLDYFT
+1160 
-1175 LDGARINGDTFI
+1175 
-1187 MPARNVEVSAVFTA
+1187 
-1201 NAYSITV
+1201 
-1208 VQPTGGTVSASATSA
+1208 
-1223 TAGTTVKLTATPA
+1223 
-1236 EGYTLDYF
+1236 
-1244 TLDGAR
+1244 
-1250 INGDTFIM
+1250 
-1258 PARNVEVSAVFT
+1258 
-1270 ANAYS
+1270 
-1275 ITVVQP
+1275 
-1281 TGGTVS
+1281 
-1287 ASATSAT
+1287 
-1294 AGTTVKLTATPA
+1294 
-1306 EGYTLDYFT
+1306 
-1315 LDGARI
+1315 RI

-1348 VQPAGGTVSASKL
+1348 VQPAGGTVTASKL

-1452 ADKWHASGVNGWVA
+1452 ADKWHASGINGWVA

-1483 GSAGENSNLN
+1483 GSAGEGSDLN

-1520 NRVCQIAWFWKR
+1520 NRVCQIAWFWKK
-1532 IHVTTGNTADISID
+1532 IHVTNGNTADISVD

>member
-8 KIIAAILAAVLCFGV
+8 KIIAAILAAVFCFGV

-212 FNEETA
+212 FNEETG

-320 SNYLLNNNNN
+320 SNYLLNNSN

-600 NGNNASTYEI
+600 NGNNASSYEI

-704 SKAIDGTSENGSKW
+704 WKAIDGTSENGSKW
-718 CATNAQS
+718 CATNKQS

-736 TIKRIRIEHAEYGGE
+736 TIKRIRIEHAQYGGE

-766 GNNWVTAYSTNNN
+766 GNNWVTVYSTNNN

-922 KYSITVV
+922 KYSINVV

-934 TVSASAT
+934 SVAASAT

-964 TLDGARINGDTFIMP
+964 TLDGARINGDTFI
-979 ARNVEV
+979 
-985 SAVFTANAYS
+985 
-995 ITVVQP
+995 
-1001 TGGTVSASATSATA
+1001 
-1015 GTTVKLTATPAEGYT
+1015 
-1030 LDYFTLDGARINGN
+1030 
-1044 TFSMPARNVEVSAV
+1044 
-1058 FTANAYSITV
+1058 
-1068 VQPTGGTVSAS
+1068 
-1079 TTSAAAG
+1079 
-1086 TTIELTATPAEG
+1086 
-1098 YTLDYFTL
+1098 
-1106 DGERI
+1106 
-1111 NGDTFSMPARNVEVS
+1111 MPARNVEVS

-1348 VQPAGGTVSASKL
+1348 VQPTGGTVSASKL

-1410 KVAEPSVNLALNATI
+1410 KVAEPSVNLALNATV

-1443 FDGKMSDRE
+1443 FDGKMSDPE
-1452 ADKWHASGVNGWVA
+1452 ADKWHASGINGWVA

-1483 GSAGENSNLN
+1483 GFAGEGSDLN

-1564 NQTGYPYYLNVYEIE
+1564 NQTGYPYHLNVYEIE

>member
-1 MRVNTIK
+1 MN
-8 KIIAAILAAVLCFGV
+8 
-23 LPSRSFFNTLSAVVK
+23 
-38 AANADSLNEAYADG
+38 AANSVPHHTKPSDAER
-52 TSLMPIG
+52 IE
-59 PAFTVDT
+59 
-66 LLSWE
+66 LLI
-71 PTNDPD
+71 
-77 SDYSRSVVPLADR
+77 
-90 YTGFTVNDYA
+90 F
-100 NPDAKLMVCS
+100 
-110 LANSKHDATNAQG
+110 H
-123 QESFSSYAFNYWQ
+123 FNYIR
-136 YATSFVYWSGS
+136 TFVILNSFV
-147 KRGQVV
+147 
-153 VPTGEF
+153 
-159 TDAAHTNGV
+159 
-168 PVMGTIFFDWGG
+168 
-180 NSSVV
+180 
-185 ENFVRNY
+185 
-192 RSVADK
+192 
-198 LIEVMEY
+198 
-205 YGFDGYF
+205 
-212 FNEETA
+212 
-218 VDYTTAGNLRSMIAY
+218 
-233 MRQQRPNML
+233 
-242 IGWYDSITDSGNLSY
+242 
-257 QDAVNGSNSGWVSA
+257 
-271 GVNEFFMN
+271 
-279 YNWTTQ
+279 
-285 DVNTTVSTMQG
+285 TV
-296 LGKSQYEAFAG
+296 
-307 LDVQQNCM
+307 
-315 NTNFS
+315 
-320 SNYLLNNNNN
+320 
-330 KLKLSLALYCPNS
+330 
-343 TMGLSGDGADF
+343 
-354 HEVERQFYVN
+354 
-364 GGDPRSTS
+364 
-372 SSGWAGMSRFF
+372 
-383 ADHTTII
+383 
-390 SAPFVTN
+390 
-397 FNSGHGKA
+397 
-405 FYIDGVK
+405 
-412 SRDAEW
+412 
-418 SYQSV
+418 
-423 QDVMPTWTWIIDSN
+423 
-437 GQKLSGAYDFEDA
+437 
-450 YNGGSSIKFYGSLT
+450 
-464 ANKPNNIMLYSTN
+464 
-477 LDINGSTNIAVTA
+477 
-490 KNDRGLMKLVAYYGD
+490 
-505 SSTSSYANCQKATFA
+505 
-520 LDASSGGWTTSNV
+520 
-533 SLASLSG
+533 
-540 KKLYAIG
+540 
-547 FEIGGTSNVSD
+547 

-704 SKAIDGTSENGSKW
+704 WKAIDGTSENGSKW
-718 CATNAQS
+718 CATNKQS

-766 GNNWVTAYSTNNN
+766 GNNWVTVYSTNNN

-800 SNSGSSAWGAIRIYE
+800 NNSGSSAWGAIRIYE

-929 QPANG
+929 QPAG
-934 TVSASAT
+934 GSVAASAT
-941 SATAGTTVKLTA
+941 SATAGTTIELAATPAEGYTLDYFTLDGERINGNTFSMPARNVEVSAVFTANAYSITVVQPAIGSVAASATSAAAGTIIELAATPAEGYTLDYFTLDGERINGDTFIMPARNVEVSAVFTANAYNITVVQPAGGSVAASATSATAGTTIELTA

-979 ARNVEV
+979 ARNVDV

-1001 TGGTVSASATSATA
+1001 T
-1015 GTTVKLTATPAEGYT
+1015 
-1030 LDYFTLDGARINGN
+1030 
-1044 TFSMPARNVEVSAV
+1044 
-1058 FTANAYSITV
+1058 
-1068 VQPTGGTVSAS
+1068 
-1079 TTSAAAG
+1079 
-1086 TTIELTATPAEG
+1086 
-1098 YTLDYFTL
+1098 
-1106 DGERI
+1106 
-1111 NGDTFSMPARNVEVS
+1111 
-1126 AVFTANA
+1126 
-1133 YSITVVQ
+1133 
-1140 PTGGTVSASATSA
+1140 
-1153 TAGTTVK
+1153 
-1160 LTATPAEGYTLDYFT
+1160 
-1175 LDGARINGDTFI
+1175 
-1187 MPARNVEVSAVFTA
+1187 
-1201 NAYSITV
+1201 
-1208 VQPTGGTVSASATSA
+1208 
-1223 TAGTTVKLTATPA
+1223 
-1236 EGYTLDYF
+1236 
-1244 TLDGAR
+1244 
-1250 INGDTFIM
+1250 
-1258 PARNVEVSAVFT
+1258 
-1270 ANAYS
+1270 
-1275 ITVVQP
+1275 
-1281 TGGTVS
+1281 
-1287 ASATSAT
+1287 
-1294 AGTTVKLTATPA
+1294 
-1306 EGYTLDYFT
+1306 
-1315 LDGARI
+1315 
-1321 NGDTFIMPARNVEVS
+1321 
-1336 AVFTANAYSITV
+1336 
-1348 VQPAGGTVSASKL
+1348 GGTVSASKL

-1443 FDGKMSDRE
+1443 FDGKMSDPE
-1452 ADKWHASGVNGWVA
+1452 ADKWHASGINGWVA

-1483 GSAGENSNLN
+1483 GSAGEDSNLN

-1564 NQTGYPYYLNVYEIE
+1564 NQTGYPYHLNVYEIE